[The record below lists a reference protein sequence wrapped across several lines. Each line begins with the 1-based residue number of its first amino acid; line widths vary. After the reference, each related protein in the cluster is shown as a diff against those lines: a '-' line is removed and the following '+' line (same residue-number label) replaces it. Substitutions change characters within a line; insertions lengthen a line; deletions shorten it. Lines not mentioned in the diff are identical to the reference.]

1 MDIKDRR
8 HRSLT
13 RGRCGKVCRYTS
25 SSLDSENCRVP
36 TQKSYSSSETLKAYD
51 HENRM
56 HYGNRV
62 SDLVHRESDEFPRQ
76 GTNFTLAELGI
87 CDPSPQQGGYCSDIG
102 ILHQTYALNAGSDIE
117 SDTEGG
123 MSPEHAI
130 RLWGRSIKSRRSSGL
145 SSRENSALTLTDSD
159 NENKSDEEN
168 GKESPNSK
176 CCYSES
182 GGVTKLG
189 NHTNNRYPKTPCH
202 LDLYSEVPYFMNNI
216 LQYRQDPVGYIHG
229 RPIPSTSSSSLLPS
243 AQLPSSHNP
252 PPVGC
257 QMPLLDSN
265 TSHQIMDTNPD
276 EEFSPNSYLL
286 RACSGSQQPSSSEL
300 AEGQREGDGE
310 TYILYLQTEASTLL
324 REGDKKQRFLGGPT
338 NHHSQST
345 LRPPLPPPHNHTL
358 SHHHSSANSLN
369 KNSLTNRRN
378 QIHAPAP
385 PPNDMATTPESVQLQ
400 DSWVLNSNV
409 PLETR
414 HFLFKT
420 SSGTTPLFSSSSPGY
435 PLTSGTVYT
444 PPPRLLPRNTFSRNA
459 FKLKK
464 PSKYCSW
471 KCAALSAIAA
481 AVLLAIL
488 LAYFIAMH
496 LLGLNWQLQ
505 PADGHTF
512 NNGIKTSS
520 DDVATMP
527 SGGKGPWSNTRNS
540 SIDNGEVEIGRRI
553 TQEVPAGVFWRSHIH
568 VTQPQFLKFN
578 ISLGKDALFGV
589 YIRRGL
595 PPSHA
600 QYDFMERLDGKEK
613 WSVIEAPRE
622 RRSIQTLV
630 QNEAVFV
637 QYLDV
642 GIWHLAFYND
652 GKDKEIV
659 SFNTVVLDSV
669 QDCPRNCDGNG
680 ECVSGVCHCFP
691 GFHGADCAKA
701 ACPVL
706 CSGNGQ
712 YSKGTCI
719 CYSGWKGAEC
729 DVPSSQCIDPTC
741 NTHGS
746 CIEGN
751 CVCSA
756 GFKGDNCEEV
766 DCIDPT
772 CTNHGVC
779 VNKECLCS
787 PGWGGQNC
795 ELPRTQCPDQC
806 SGHGTYL
813 TDTGLCSCDPNWMGP
828 DCSVEVCS
836 VDCGTHGVC
845 VGGACRCEEGWTGVA
860 CDQRVCHPRCTEHGS
875 CKDGK
880 CECREG
886 WNGEH
891 CTMDGCPDLCNGNGR
906 CTLGQNSWQCICQ
919 TGWRGSGCNV
929 AMETSCADNK
939 DNEGDGLVDCLD
951 PDCCLQTT
959 CQSSLLCRG
968 SRDPLDIIQ
977 QSQSGSPAVK
987 SFYDR
992 IKLLVGKDSTH
1003 IIPGENPFNSSLVSL
1018 IRGQVMTGDGTPL
1031 VGVNVSFVKYPKYGY
1046 TITRQDGTF
1055 DLIAN
1060 GGASLTLHFER
1071 APFISQEKTV
1081 WLPWNSFYA
1090 MDTLSMKTE
1099 ENTIPSCDLSGFV
1112 RPDPV
1117 IISSPLSTFFSSS
1130 PRRNPIVPE
1139 TQVLHEEIEMPGSNL
1154 RLCFLSSR
1162 TPGYRSLLKITMTQS
1177 TIPLN
1182 LIKVH
1187 LMVAVEG
1194 HLFQKTFQASPN
1206 LAYTFVWDKND
1217 AYGQRVYGL
1226 SDAVVSVGFEYETCL
1241 GLILWEKR
1249 TAVLQGFEL
1258 DPSNLGGWSLDKHHI
1273 VNVKS
1278 GILHKGSGENQFLS
1292 QQPAVIMS
1300 IMGNGRRRSISCPS
1314 CNGLAEGNKLLAP
1327 LALAVGIDG
1336 SLFVGDF
1343 NYIRR
1348 IFPSRNVTSILE
1360 FRNKEFKHS
1369 NNIAHKYY
1377 LAVDP
1382 VSGSIYLSDTNSRRI
1397 YKIKSLTG
1405 AKDIATNSEVI
1416 AGNGEQCM
1424 PFDEARCGN
1433 GGKAVDA
1440 ILTNPR
1446 GIAVDKNGFIYFV
1459 DATMIRKVDPN
1470 GIISTLLGSNDLA
1483 AGRPLSCDSSMDITQ
1498 VRMEWPTDLAVNPMD
1513 NSLYVLENNVILR
1526 ITENHQVSIIA
1537 GRPMHCQVP
1546 GIDYSLSKL
1555 AIHSALESASAI
1567 AVSHTGILYI
1577 AETNEKKI
1585 NRIRQVTTNG
1595 EISLLAGAA
1604 SDCNCKD
1611 DVNCNC
1617 YAGDDGYATD
1627 AFLNS
1632 PSSLAVAP
1640 DGTVYIA
1647 DLGNIRIRAVLQ
1659 NKPVLTSFNQYEVA
1673 SPGEQELYIFNI
1685 NGIHQYTQSLVTG
1698 EYLYNFTYSADN
1710 DVIEVIDNSGNSLK
1724 IRRDSNG
1731 TPRHFL
1737 MPDNQIIT
1745 LTLTT
1750 GGALKLV
1757 STQSLELSLM
1767 TYDGNTGLLA
1777 TKSDETGWTMFYDY
1791 DNEGRL
1797 TNVTRPTGVV
1807 TSLHREMEKSIT
1819 IDIENSN
1826 RDDDVTVI
1834 TNLSSVEASYTV
1846 VQDQVRN
1853 SYQLCSNGTLRVMY
1867 ANGMGIS
1874 FHSEPHILAGTVTPT
1889 IGRRN
1894 ISLPMENGLNSIE
1907 WRLRKEQTKGKVT
1920 VFGRKLRVHG
1930 RNLLSI
1936 DFDRNSHTEK
1946 IYDDHRKFTLR
1957 IVYDQLGRPLLWLP
1971 SSGLAPVNV
1980 SYFFNGR
1987 LSGLQRGAM
1996 SERTEMD
2003 KQGRII
2009 SRAFAD
2015 GKTWSY
2021 TYLEKS
2027 MVLLLQSQR
2036 QYIFEY
2042 DSSDRLY
2049 SVTMP
2054 SVARHSMSTHTS
2066 IGYIRNIYNP
2076 PESNASIIFDY
2087 SEDGRILKT
2096 SYLGTGR
2103 QVFYKYGKLSKLS
2116 EIIYDSTAVTFG
2128 YDETT
2133 GVLKM
2138 VNLQSGGF
2146 SCTIRYRKIGPL
2158 VDKQI
2163 YRFSEEGMVNA
2174 RFDYTYHD
2182 NSFRVASIKP
2192 IISETPLP
2200 VELYRYDDISGKI
2213 EHFGKFGVIYYDVN
2227 QIITTAVMTLTKHFD
2242 THGRIKEVQ
2251 YEIFRS
2257 LMYWMTVQYDSMG
2270 RVIKRE
2276 LKLGPYANTTK
2287 YTYEYDGDG
2296 QLLTVAVNDRQTW
2309 RYNYDLNGN
2318 LYLLTP
2324 GNGVRLL
2331 PLRYDLRDRITRLG
2345 DVQYKIDDDGFLS
2358 QRGADIFDYNSKG
2371 LLTRAYN
2378 KVLGWN
2384 VQYRYDGL
2392 GRRASCKTNLGLH
2405 LQFFYADL
2413 HNPTRV
2419 THVYNHSNSEI
2430 LSLYYDLQGHLFAM
2444 ESSSGEEYYI
2454 ASDNTGTPLAA
2465 FSINGV
2471 MIKQLQYTPFGE
2483 IYFDSNPNFQLVI
2496 GFHGGLYDPLTKLVH
2511 FAQRDYDVLAGRWI
2525 SPDYTMWKKI
2535 GRDPAPFNL
2544 YMFKNNNPLSTEMDL
2559 KNYVTDVQ
2567 SWLVMFGFQLS
2578 NIIPGFPR
2586 SKLHFVPPPYELTE
2600 SQECENGQLIT
2611 GVQQT
2616 SERHNQAFMALE
2628 GQTIVKRLHANIR
2641 EKLGHWFATTV
2652 PIIGKG
2658 IMFAIKEGKVTTG
2671 MSSIAS
2677 EDSRKIALV
2686 LNGAH
2691 YLEKMYYNIEGKDTH
2706 YFVKIG
2712 SSDSDLVTLGLTT
2725 GRKTLDSGVNV
2736 TVSQP
2741 TLLIN
2746 GRTRRFTNIEF
2757 QHSFLILNIRYGLTV
2772 DTLDEERA
2780 RVLDQARQRALS
2792 AAWAKEQQKARD
2804 GKEGSRLWTEGEKQQ
2819 LLSTGRV
2826 QGYEGYYVLPV
2837 EQYPELADSSSN
2849 IQFLRQNEM
2858 GKR

>member
-1 MDIKDRR
+1 
-8 HRSLT
+8 
-13 RGRCGKVCRYTS
+13 
-25 SSLDSENCRVP
+25 
-36 TQKSYSSSETLKAYD
+36 
-51 HENRM
+51 
-56 HYGNRV
+56 
-62 SDLVHRESDEFPRQ
+62 
-76 GTNFTLAELGI
+76 
-87 CDPSPQQGGYCSDIG
+87 
-102 ILHQTYALNAGSDIE
+102 
-117 SDTEGG
+117 
-123 MSPEHAI
+123 
-130 RLWGRSIKSRRSSGL
+130 
-145 SSRENSALTLTDSD
+145 
-159 NENKSDEEN
+159 
-168 GKESPNSK
+168 
-176 CCYSES
+176 
-182 GGVTKLG
+182 
-189 NHTNNRYPKTPCH
+189 
-202 LDLYSEVPYFMNNI
+202 
-216 LQYRQDPVGYIHG
+216 
-229 RPIPSTSSSSLLPS
+229 
-243 AQLPSSHNP
+243 
-252 PPVGC
+252 
-257 QMPLLDSN
+257 MPLLDSN

-286 RACSGSQQPSSSEL
+286 RACSGPQQASSS
-300 AEGQREGDGE
+300 
-310 TYILYLQTEASTLL
+310 
-324 REGDKKQRFLGGPT
+324 GPP

-369 KNSLTNRRN
+369 RNSLTNRRS

-385 PPNDMATTPESVQLQ
+385 APNDLATTPESVQLQ

-420 SSGTTPLFSSSSPGY
+420 SSGSTPLFSSSSPGY

-444 PPPRLLPRNTFSRNA
+444 PPPRLLPRNTFSRKA

-481 AVLLAIL
+481 ALLLAIL

-512 NNGIKTSS
+512 NNGIRTGLPGN

-527 SGGKGPWSNTRNS
+527 SGGKVPWSLKNS
-540 SIDNGEVEIGRRI
+540 SIDSGEAEVGRRV
-553 TQEVPAGVFWRSHIH
+553 TQEVPPGVFWRSQIHIS
-568 VTQPQFLKFN
+568 QPQFLKFN

-613 WSVIEAPRE
+613 WSVVESPRE

-642 GIWHLAFYND
+642 GLWHLAFYND
-652 GKDKEIV
+652 GKDKEMV

-669 QDCPRNCDGNG
+669 QDCPRNCHGNG

-691 GFHGADCAKA
+691 GFLGADCAKA

-712 YSKGTCI
+712 YSKGTCQ

-729 DVPSSQCIDPTC
+729 DVPMNQCIDPSC
-741 NTHGS
+741 GGHGS
-746 CIEGN
+746 CIDGN

-756 GFKGDNCEEV
+756 GYKGEHCEEV
-766 DCIDPT
+766 DCLDPT
-772 CTNHGVC
+772 CSSHGVC
-779 VNKECLCS
+779 VNGECLCS
-787 PGWGGQNC
+787 PGWGGLNC
-795 ELPRTQCPDQC
+795 ELARVQCPDQC

-813 TDTGLCSCDPNWMGP
+813 PDTGLCSCDPNWMGP
-828 DCSVEVCS
+828 DCSV
-836 VDCGTHGVC
+836 
-845 VGGACRCEEGWTGVA
+845 
-860 CDQRVCHPRCTEHGS
+860 
-875 CKDGK
+875 
-880 CECREG
+880 
-886 WNGEH
+886 
-891 CTMDGCPDLCNGNGR
+891 DGCPDLCNGNGR
-906 CTLGQNSWQCICQ
+906 CTLGQNSWQCVCQ
-919 TGWRGSGCNV
+919 TGWRGPGCNV

-951 PDCCLQTT
+951 PDCCLQSA
-959 CQSSLLCRG
+959 CQNSLLCRG

-977 QSQSGSPAVK
+977 QGQTDWPAVK

-992 IKLLVGKDSTH
+992 IKLLAGKDSTH

-1018 IRGQVMTGDGTPL
+1018 IRGQVVTTDGTPL

-1071 APFISQEKTV
+1071 APFMSQERTV

-1090 MDTLSMKTE
+1090 MDTLVMKTE
-1099 ENTIPSCDLSGFV
+1099 ENSIPSCDLSGFV
-1112 RPDPV
+1112 RPDPI
-1117 IISSPLSTFFSSS
+1117 IISSPLSTFFSAA
-1130 PRRNPIVPE
+1130 PGQNPIVPE
-1139 TQVLHEEIEMPGSNL
+1139 TQVLHEEIELPGSTVKL
-1154 RLCFLSSR
+1154 RYLSSR
-1162 TPGYRSLLKITMTQS
+1162 TAGYKSLLKITMTQS
-1177 TIPLN
+1177 TVPLN
-1182 LIKVH
+1182 LIRVH

-1194 HLFQKTFQASPN
+1194 HLFQKSFQASPN
-1206 LAYTFVWDKND
+1206 LAYTFIWDKTD

-1226 SDAVVSVGFEYETCL
+1226 SDAVVSVGFEYETCPS
-1241 GLILWEKR
+1241 LILWEKR
-1249 TAVLQGFEL
+1249 TALLQGFEL

-1273 VNVKS
+1273 LNVKS
-1278 GILHKGSGENQFLS
+1278 GILHKGTGENQFLT
-1292 QQPAVIMS
+1292 QQPAIITS

-1327 LALAVGIDG
+1327 VALAVGIDG
-1336 SLFVGDF
+1336 SLYVGDF

-1360 FRNKEFKHS
+1360 LRNKEFKHS
-1369 NNIAHKYY
+1369 NNPAHKYY

-1382 VSGSIYLSDTNSRRI
+1382 VSGSLYVSDTNSRRI
-1397 YKIKSLTG
+1397 YRVKSLSG
-1405 AKDIATNSEVI
+1405 AKDLAGNSEVV
-1416 AGNGEQCM
+1416 AGTGEQCL
-1424 PFDEARCGN
+1424 PFDEARCGD
-1433 GGKAVDA
+1433 GGKAIDA
-1440 ILTNPR
+1440 TLMSPR
-1446 GIAVDKNGFIYFV
+1446 GIAVDKNGLMYFV
-1459 DATMIRKVDPN
+1459 DATMIRKVDQN
-1470 GIISTLLGSNDLA
+1470 GIISTLLGSNDLTA
-1483 AGRPLSCDSSMDITQ
+1483 VRPLSCDSSMDVAQ
-1498 VRMEWPTDLAVNPMD
+1498 VRLEWPTDLAVNPMD

-1567 AVSHTGILYI
+1567 AISHTGVLYI
-1577 AETNEKKI
+1577 TETDEKKI
-1585 NRIRQVTTNG
+1585 NRLRQVTTNG
-1595 EISLLAGAA
+1595 EICLLAGAA
-1604 SDCNCKD
+1604 SDCDCKN

-1617 YAGDDGYATD
+1617 YSGDDAYATD
-1627 AFLNS
+1627 AILNS

-1640 DGTVYIA
+1640 DGTIYIA
-1647 DLGNIRIRAVLQ
+1647 DLGNIRIRAVSK
-1659 NKPVLTSFNQYEVA
+1659 NKPVLNAFNQYEAA
-1673 SPGEQELYIFNI
+1673 SPGEQELYVFNAD
-1685 NGIHQYTQSLVTG
+1685 GIHQYTVSLVTG

-1710 DVIEVIDNSGNSLK
+1710 DVTELIDNNGNSLK
-1724 IRRDSNG
+1724 IRRDSSG
-1731 TPRHFL
+1731 MPRHLL

-1745 LTLTT
+1745 LTVGTN
-1750 GGALKLV
+1750 GGLKVV
-1757 STQSLELSLM
+1757 STQNLELGLM

-1777 TKSDETGWTMFYDY
+1777 TKSDETGWTTFYDY
-1791 DNEGRL
+1791 DHEGRL

-1853 SYQLCSNGTLRVMY
+1853 SYQLCNNGTLRVMY
-1867 ANGMGIS
+1867 ANGMGVS
-1874 FHSEPHILAGTVTPT
+1874 FHSEPHVLAGTITPT
-1889 IGRRN
+1889 IGRCN

-1907 WRLRKEQTKGKVT
+1907 WRLRKEQIKGKVT
-1920 VFGRKLRVHG
+1920 IFGRKLRVHG

-1936 DFDRNSHTEK
+1936 DYDRNIRTEK

-1957 IVYDQLGRPLLWLP
+1957 IIYDQVGRPFLWLP
-1971 SSGLAPVNV
+1971 SSGLAAVNV

-1987 LSGLQRGAM
+1987 LAGLQRGAM
-1996 SERTEMD
+1996 SERTDID
-2003 KQGRII
+2003 KQGRIV
-2009 SRAFAD
+2009 SRMFAD
-2015 GKTWSY
+2015 GKVWSY
-2021 TYLEKS
+2021 SYLDKS

-2042 DSSDRLY
+2042 DSSDRLLA
-2049 SVTMP
+2049 VTMP

-2076 PESNASIIFDY
+2076 PESNASVIFDY
-2087 SEDGRILKT
+2087 SDDGRILKT
-2096 SYLGTGR
+2096 SFLGTGR

-2116 EIIYDSTAVTFG
+2116 EIVYDSTAVTFG

-2182 NSFRVASIKP
+2182 NSFRIASIKP
-2192 IISETPLP
+2192 VISETPLP
-2200 VELYRYDDISGKI
+2200 VDLYRYDEISGKV
-2213 EHFGKFGVIYYDVN
+2213 EHFGKFGVIYYDIN
-2227 QIITTAVMTLTKHFD
+2227 QIITTAVMTLSKHFD

-2251 YEIFRS
+2251 YEMFRS

-2287 YTYEYDGDG
+2287 YTYDYDGDG
-2296 QLLTVAVNDRQTW
+2296 QLQSVAVNDRPTW
-2309 RYNYDLNGN
+2309 RYSYDLNGN
-2318 LYLLTP
+2318 LHLLNP
-2324 GNGVRLL
+2324 GNSVRLM

-2345 DVQYKIDDDGFLS
+2345 DVQYKIDDDGYLC
-2358 QRGADIFDYNSKG
+2358 QRGSDIFEYNSKG

-2378 KVLGWN
+2378 KASGWS
-2384 VQYRYDGL
+2384 VQYRYDGV
-2392 GRRASCKTNLGLH
+2392 GRRASYKTNLGHH
-2405 LQFFYADL
+2405 LQYFYSDL
-2413 HNPTRV
+2413 HNPTRI

-2430 LSLYYDLQGHLFAM
+2430 TSLYYDLQGHLFAM
-2444 ESSSGEEYYI
+2444 ESSSGEEYYV
-2454 ASDNTGTPLAA
+2454 ASDNTGTPLAV
-2465 FSINGV
+2465 FSINGL
-2471 MIKQLQYTPFGE
+2471 MIKQLQYTAYGE
-2483 IYFDSNPNFQLVI
+2483 IYYDSNPDFQMVI

-2511 FAQRDYDVLAGRWI
+2511 FTQRDYDVLAGRWT
-2525 SPDYTMWKKI
+2525 SPDYTMWKNVGKE
-2535 GRDPAPFNL
+2535 PAPFNL
-2544 YMFKNNNPLSTEMDL
+2544 YMFKSNNPLSSELDL
-2559 KNYVTDVQ
+2559 KNYVTDVK

-2586 SKLHFVPPPYELTE
+2586 AKMYFVPPPYELSE
-2600 SQECENGQLIT
+2600 SQTSENGQLIT

-2616 SERHNQAFMALE
+2616 TERHNQAFMALE
-2628 GQTIVKRLHANIR
+2628 GQVITKKLHASIR
-2641 EKLGHWFATTV
+2641 EKAGHWFATTT

-2658 IMFAIKEGKVTTG
+2658 IMFAIKEGRVTTG
-2671 MSSIAS
+2671 VSSIAS
-2677 EDSRKIALV
+2677 EDSRKVASV
-2686 LNGAH
+2686 LNNAYYLDKMH
-2691 YLEKMYYNIEGKDTH
+2691 YSIEGKDTH

-2712 SSDSDLVTLGLTT
+2712 SADGDLVTLGTT
-2725 GRKTLDSGVNV
+2725 IGRKVLESGVNV

-2741 TLLIN
+2741 TLLVN

-2757 QHSFLILNIRYGLTV
+2757 QYSTLLLSIRYGLTP
-2772 DTLDEERA
+2772 DTLDEEKA
-2780 RVLDQARQRALS
+2780 RVLDQARQRALGT
-2792 AAWAKEQQKARD
+2792 AWAKEQQKARD
-2804 GKEGSRLWTEGEKQQ
+2804 GREGSRLWTEGEKQQ

>member
-1 MDIKDRR
+1 MDVKDRR

-13 RGRCGKVCRYTS
+13 RGRCGKECRYTS
-25 SSLDSENCRVP
+25 SSLDSEDCRVP

-51 HENRM
+51 HDSRM

-62 SDLVHRESDEFPRQ
+62 TDLVHRESDEFPRQ

-87 CDPSPQQGGYCSDIG
+87 CEPSPHRSGYCSDMG
-102 ILHQTYALNAGSDIE
+102 ILHQGYSLSTGSDAD

-130 RLWGRSIKSRRSSGL
+130 RLWGRGIKSRRSSGL

-159 NENKSDEEN
+159 NENKSDDEN
-168 GKESPNSK
+168 
-176 CCYSES
+176 
-182 GGVTKLG
+182 
-189 NHTNNRYPKTPCH
+189 
-202 LDLYSEVPYFMNNI
+202 
-216 LQYRQDPVGYIHG
+216 G
-229 RPIPSTSSSSLLPS
+229 RPIPPTSSPSLLPS

-252 PPVGC
+252 PPVSC

-286 RACSGSQQPSSSEL
+286 RACSGPQQASSS
-300 AEGQREGDGE
+300 
-310 TYILYLQTEASTLL
+310 
-324 REGDKKQRFLGGPT
+324 GPP

-369 KNSLTNRRN
+369 RNSLTNRRS

-385 PPNDMATTPESVQLQ
+385 APNDLATTPESVQLQ

-420 SSGTTPLFSSSSPGY
+420 SSGSTPLFSSSSPGY

-444 PPPRLLPRNTFSRNA
+444 PPPRLLPRNTFSRKA

-481 AVLLAIL
+481 ALLLAIL

-512 NNGIKTSS
+512 NNGIRTGLPGN

-527 SGGKGPWSNTRNS
+527 SGGKVPWSLKNS
-540 SIDNGEVEIGRRI
+540 SIDSGEAEVGRRV
-553 TQEVPAGVFWRSHIH
+553 TQEVPPGVFWRSQIHIS
-568 VTQPQFLKFN
+568 QPQFLKFN

-613 WSVIEAPRE
+613 WSVVESPRE

-642 GIWHLAFYND
+642 GLWHLAFYND
-652 GKDKEIV
+652 GKDKEMV

-669 QDCPRNCDGNG
+669 QDCPRNCHGNG

-691 GFHGADCAKA
+691 GFLGADCAKA

-712 YSKGTCI
+712 YSKGTCQ

-729 DVPSSQCIDPTC
+729 DVPMNQCIDPSC
-741 NTHGS
+741 GGHGS
-746 CIEGN
+746 CIDGN

-756 GFKGDNCEEV
+756 GYKGEHCEEV
-766 DCIDPT
+766 DCLDPT
-772 CTNHGVC
+772 CSSHGVC
-779 VNKECLCS
+779 VNGECLCS
-787 PGWGGQNC
+787 PGWGGLNC
-795 ELPRTQCPDQC
+795 ELARVQCPDQC

-813 TDTGLCSCDPNWMGP
+813 PDTGLCSCDPNWMGP
-828 DCSVEVCS
+828 DCSV
-836 VDCGTHGVC
+836 
-845 VGGACRCEEGWTGVA
+845 
-860 CDQRVCHPRCTEHGS
+860 
-875 CKDGK
+875 
-880 CECREG
+880 
-886 WNGEH
+886 
-891 CTMDGCPDLCNGNGR
+891 DGCPDLCNGNGR
-906 CTLGQNSWQCICQ
+906 CTLGQNSWQCVCQ
-919 TGWRGSGCNV
+919 TGWRGPGCNV

-951 PDCCLQTT
+951 PDCCLQSA
-959 CQSSLLCRG
+959 CQNSLLCRG

-977 QSQSGSPAVK
+977 QGQTDWPTVK

-992 IKLLVGKDSTH
+992 IKLLAGKDSTH

-1018 IRGQVMTGDGTPL
+1018 IRGQVVTTDGTPL

-1071 APFISQEKTV
+1071 APFMSQERTV

-1090 MDTLSMKTE
+1090 MDTLVMKTE
-1099 ENTIPSCDLSGFV
+1099 ENSIPSCDLSGFV
-1112 RPDPV
+1112 RPDPI
-1117 IISSPLSTFFSSS
+1117 IISSPLSTFFSAA
-1130 PRRNPIVPE
+1130 PGQNPIVPE
-1139 TQVLHEEIEMPGSNL
+1139 TQVLHEEIELPGSNVKL
-1154 RLCFLSSR
+1154 RYLSSR
-1162 TPGYRSLLKITMTQS
+1162 TAGYKSLLKITMTQS
-1177 TIPLN
+1177 TVPLN
-1182 LIKVH
+1182 LIRVH

-1194 HLFQKTFQASPN
+1194 HLFQKSFQASPN
-1206 LAYTFVWDKND
+1206 LAYTFIWDKTD

-1226 SDAVVSVGFEYETCL
+1226 SDAVVSVGFEYETCPS
-1241 GLILWEKR
+1241 LILWEKR
-1249 TAVLQGFEL
+1249 TALLQGFEL

-1273 VNVKS
+1273 LNVKS
-1278 GILHKGSGENQFLS
+1278 GILHKGTGENQFLT
-1292 QQPAVIMS
+1292 QQPAIITS

-1327 LALAVGIDG
+1327 VALAVGIDG
-1336 SLFVGDF
+1336 SLYVGDF

-1360 FRNKEFKHS
+1360 LRN
-1369 NNIAHKYY
+1369 NPAHKYY

-1382 VSGSIYLSDTNSRRI
+1382 VSGSLYVSDTNSRRI
-1397 YKIKSLTG
+1397 YRVKSLSGT
-1405 AKDIATNSEVI
+1405 KDLAGNSEVV
-1416 AGNGEQCM
+1416 AGTGEQCL
-1424 PFDEARCGN
+1424 PFDEARCGD
-1433 GGKAVDA
+1433 GGKAIDA
-1440 ILTNPR
+1440 TLMSPR
-1446 GIAVDKNGFIYFV
+1446 GIAVDKNGLMYFV
-1459 DATMIRKVDPN
+1459 DATMIRKVDQN
-1470 GIISTLLGSNDLA
+1470 GIISTLLGSNDLTA
-1483 AGRPLSCDSSMDITQ
+1483 VRPLSCDSSMDVAQ
-1498 VRMEWPTDLAVNPMD
+1498 VRLEWPTDLAVNPMD

-1567 AVSHTGILYI
+1567 AISHTGVLYI
-1577 AETNEKKI
+1577 TETDEKKI
-1585 NRIRQVTTNG
+1585 NRLRQVTTNG
-1595 EISLLAGAA
+1595 EICLLAGAA
-1604 SDCNCKD
+1604 SDCDCKN

-1617 YAGDDGYATD
+1617 YSGDDAYATD
-1627 AFLNS
+1627 AILNS

-1640 DGTVYIA
+1640 DGTIYIA
-1647 DLGNIRIRAVLQ
+1647 DLGNIRIRAVSK
-1659 NKPVLTSFNQYEVA
+1659 NKPVLNAFNQYEAA
-1673 SPGEQELYIFNI
+1673 SPGEQELYVFNAD
-1685 NGIHQYTQSLVTG
+1685 GIHQYTVSLVTG

-1710 DVIEVIDNSGNSLK
+1710 DVTELIDNNGNSLK
-1724 IRRDSNG
+1724 IRRDSSG
-1731 TPRHFL
+1731 MPRHLL

-1745 LTLTT
+1745 LTVGTN
-1750 GGALKLV
+1750 GGLKVV
-1757 STQSLELSLM
+1757 STQNLELGLM

-1777 TKSDETGWTMFYDY
+1777 TKSDETGWTTFYDY
-1791 DNEGRL
+1791 DHEGRL

-1853 SYQLCSNGTLRVMY
+1853 SYQLCNNGTLRVMY
-1867 ANGMGIS
+1867 ANGMGVS
-1874 FHSEPHILAGTVTPT
+1874 FHSEPHVLAGTITPT
-1889 IGRRN
+1889 IGRCN

-1907 WRLRKEQTKGKVT
+1907 WRLRKEQIKGKVT
-1920 VFGRKLRVHG
+1920 IFGRKLRVHG

-1936 DFDRNSHTEK
+1936 DYDRNIRTEK

-1957 IVYDQLGRPLLWLP
+1957 IIYDQVGRPFLWLP
-1971 SSGLAPVNV
+1971 SSGLAAVNV

-1987 LSGLQRGAM
+1987 LAGLQRGAM
-1996 SERTEMD
+1996 SERTDID
-2003 KQGRII
+2003 KQGRIV
-2009 SRAFAD
+2009 SRMFAD
-2015 GKTWSY
+2015 GKVWSY
-2021 TYLEKS
+2021 SYLDKS

-2042 DSSDRLY
+2042 DSSDRLLA
-2049 SVTMP
+2049 VTMP

-2076 PESNASIIFDY
+2076 PESNASVIFDY
-2087 SEDGRILKT
+2087 SDDGRILKT
-2096 SYLGTGR
+2096 SFLGTGR

-2116 EIIYDSTAVTFG
+2116 EIVYDSTAVTFG

-2182 NSFRVASIKP
+2182 NSFRIASIKP
-2192 IISETPLP
+2192 VISETPLP
-2200 VELYRYDDISGKI
+2200 VDLYRYDEISGKV
-2213 EHFGKFGVIYYDVN
+2213 EHFGKFGVIYYDIN
-2227 QIITTAVMTLTKHFD
+2227 QIITTAVMTLSKHFD

-2251 YEIFRS
+2251 YEMFRS

-2287 YTYEYDGDG
+2287 YTYDYDGDG
-2296 QLLTVAVNDRQTW
+2296 QLQSVAVNDRPTW
-2309 RYNYDLNGN
+2309 RYSYDLNGN
-2318 LYLLTP
+2318 LHLLNP
-2324 GNGVRLL
+2324 GNSVRLM

-2345 DVQYKIDDDGFLS
+2345 DVQYKIDDDGYLC
-2358 QRGADIFDYNSKG
+2358 QRGSDIFEYNSKG

-2378 KVLGWN
+2378 KASGWS
-2384 VQYRYDGL
+2384 VQYRYDGV
-2392 GRRASCKTNLGLH
+2392 GRRASYKTNLGHH
-2405 LQFFYADL
+2405 LQYFYSDL
-2413 HNPTRV
+2413 HNPTRI

-2430 LSLYYDLQGHLFAM
+2430 TSLYYDLQGHLFAM
-2444 ESSSGEEYYI
+2444 ESSSGEEYYV
-2454 ASDNTGTPLAA
+2454 ASDNTGTPLAV
-2465 FSINGV
+2465 FSINGL
-2471 MIKQLQYTPFGE
+2471 MIKQLQYTAYGE
-2483 IYFDSNPNFQLVI
+2483 IYYDSNPDFQMVI

-2511 FAQRDYDVLAGRWI
+2511 FTQRDYDVLAGRWT
-2525 SPDYTMWKKI
+2525 SPDYTMWKNVGKE
-2535 GRDPAPFNL
+2535 PAPFNL
-2544 YMFKNNNPLSTEMDL
+2544 YMFKSNNPLSSELDL
-2559 KNYVTDVQ
+2559 KNYVTDVK

-2586 SKLHFVPPPYELTE
+2586 AKMYFVPPPYELSE
-2600 SQECENGQLIT
+2600 SQASENGQLIT

-2616 SERHNQAFMALE
+2616 TERHNQAFMALE
-2628 GQTIVKRLHANIR
+2628 GQVITKKLHASIR
-2641 EKLGHWFATTV
+2641 EKAGHWFATTT

-2658 IMFAIKEGKVTTG
+2658 IMFAIKEGRVTTG
-2671 MSSIAS
+2671 VSSIAS
-2677 EDSRKIALV
+2677 EDSRKVASV
-2686 LNGAH
+2686 LNNAYYLDKMH
-2691 YLEKMYYNIEGKDTH
+2691 YSIEGKDTH

-2712 SSDSDLVTLGLTT
+2712 SADGDLVTLGTT
-2725 GRKTLDSGVNV
+2725 IGRKVLESGVNV

-2741 TLLIN
+2741 TLLVN

-2757 QHSFLILNIRYGLTV
+2757 QYSTLLLSIRYGLTP
-2772 DTLDEERA
+2772 DTLDEEKA
-2780 RVLDQARQRALS
+2780 RVLDQARQRALGT
-2792 AAWAKEQQKARD
+2792 AWAKEQQKARD
-2804 GKEGSRLWTEGEKQQ
+2804 GREGSRLWTEGEKQQ

>member
-1 MDIKDRR
+1 MLQPATK
-8 HRSLT
+8 
-13 RGRCGKVCRYTS
+13 GRK
-25 SSLDSENCRVP
+25 P
-36 TQKSYSSSETLKAYD
+36 T
-51 HENRM
+51 
-56 HYGNRV
+56 
-62 SDLVHRESDEFPRQ
+62 
-76 GTNFTLAELGI
+76 AE
-87 CDPSPQQGGYCSDIG
+87 
-102 ILHQTYALNAGSDIE
+102 A
-117 SDTEGG
+117 
-123 MSPEHAI
+123 
-130 RLWGRSIKSRRSSGL
+130 
-145 SSRENSALTLTDSD
+145 
-159 NENKSDEEN
+159 

-409 PLETR
+409 PLETRYSVPPRIR

>member
-1 MDIKDRR
+1 MLHTANK
-8 HRSLT
+8 
-13 RGRCGKVCRYTS
+13 GRKPS
-25 SSLDSENCRVP
+25 
-36 TQKSYSSSETLKAYD
+36 
-51 HENRM
+51 
-56 HYGNRV
+56 
-62 SDLVHRESDEFPRQ
+62 
-76 GTNFTLAELGI
+76 AE
-87 CDPSPQQGGYCSDIG
+87 
-102 ILHQTYALNAGSDIE
+102 A
-117 SDTEGG
+117 
-123 MSPEHAI
+123 
-130 RLWGRSIKSRRSSGL
+130 
-145 SSRENSALTLTDSD
+145 
-159 NENKSDEEN
+159 
-168 GKESPNSK
+168 
-176 CCYSES
+176 
-182 GGVTKLG
+182 
-189 NHTNNRYPKTPCH
+189 
-202 LDLYSEVPYFMNNI
+202 
-216 LQYRQDPVGYIHG
+216 G
-229 RPIPSTSSSSLLPS
+229 RPIPPTSSSSLLPS

-252 PPVGC
+252 PPVSC

-286 RACSGSQQPSSSEL
+286 RACSGPQQ
-300 AEGQREGDGE
+300 
-310 TYILYLQTEASTLL
+310 AS
-324 REGDKKQRFLGGPT
+324 GSGPP

-369 KNSLTNRRN
+369 RNSLTNRRS

-385 PPNDMATTPESVQLQ
+385 APNDLATTPESVQLQ

-420 SSGTTPLFSSSSPGY
+420 SSGSTPLFSSSSPGY

-444 PPPRLLPRNTFSRNA
+444 PPPRLLPRNTFSRKA

-481 AVLLAIL
+481 ALLLAIL

-512 NNGIKTSS
+512 NNGVRTGLPGN

-527 SGGKGPWSNTRNS
+527 SGGKVPWSLKNS
-540 SIDNGEVEIGRRI
+540 SIDSGEAEVGRRV
-553 TQEVPAGVFWRSHIH
+553 TQEVPPGVFWRSQIHIS
-568 VTQPQFLKFN
+568 QPQFLKFN

-613 WSVIEAPRE
+613 WSVVESPRE

-642 GIWHLAFYND
+642 GLWHLAFYND
-652 GKDKEIV
+652 GKDKEMV

-669 QDCPRNCDGNG
+669 QDCPRNCHGNG
-680 ECVSGVCHCFP
+680 ECVSGLCHCFP
-691 GFHGADCAKA
+691 GFLGADCAKA

-712 YSKGTCI
+712 YSKGTCQ

-729 DVPSSQCIDPTC
+729 DVPMNQCIDPSC
-741 NTHGS
+741 SGHGS
-746 CIEGN
+746 CIDGN
-751 CVCSA
+751 CVCAA
-756 GFKGDNCEEV
+756 GYKGEHCEEV
-766 DCIDPT
+766 DCLDPT
-772 CTNHGVC
+772 CSSHGVC
-779 VNKECLCS
+779 VNGECLCS
-787 PGWGGQNC
+787 PGWGGLNC
-795 ELPRTQCPDQC
+795 ELARVQCPDQC

-813 TDTGLCSCDPNWMGP
+813 PDSGLCSCDPNWMGP
-828 DCSVEVCS
+828 DCSV
-836 VDCGTHGVC
+836 
-845 VGGACRCEEGWTGVA
+845 
-860 CDQRVCHPRCTEHGS
+860 
-875 CKDGK
+875 
-880 CECREG
+880 
-886 WNGEH
+886 
-891 CTMDGCPDLCNGNGR
+891 DGCPDLCNGNGR
-906 CTLGQNSWQCICQ
+906 CTLGQNSWQCVCQ
-919 TGWRGSGCNV
+919 TGWRGPGCNV

-951 PDCCLQTT
+951 PDCCLQSA
-959 CQSSLLCRG
+959 CQNSLLCRG

-977 QSQSGSPAVK
+977 QGQTDWPAVK

-992 IKLLVGKDSTH
+992 IKLLAGKDSTH
-1003 IIPGENPFNSSLVSL
+1003 IIPGDNPFNSSLVSL
-1018 IRGQVMTGDGTPL
+1018 IRGQVVTTDGTPL

-1060 GGASLTLHFER
+1060 GGAALTLHFER
-1071 APFISQEKTV
+1071 APFMSQERTV

-1090 MDTLSMKTE
+1090 MDTLVMKTE
-1099 ENTIPSCDLSGFV
+1099 ENSIPSCDLSGFV
-1112 RPDPV
+1112 RPDPI
-1117 IISSPLSTFFSSS
+1117 IISSPLSTFFSAS
-1130 PRRNPIVPE
+1130 PAANPIVPE
-1139 TQVLHEEIEMPGSNL
+1139 TQVLHEEIELPGSNVKL
-1154 RLCFLSSR
+1154 RYLSSR
-1162 TPGYRSLLKITMTQS
+1162 TAGYKSLLKITMTQS
-1177 TIPLN
+1177 TVPLN
-1182 LIKVH
+1182 LIRVH
-1187 LMVAVEG
+1187 LMVAAEG
-1194 HLFQKTFQASPN
+1194 HLFQRSFQASPN
-1206 LAYTFVWDKND
+1206 LAYTFIWDKTD

-1226 SDAVVSVGFEYETCL
+1226 SDAVVSVGFEYETCPS
-1241 GLILWEKR
+1241 LILWEKR
-1249 TAVLQGFEL
+1249 TALLQGFEL

-1273 VNVKS
+1273 LNVKS
-1278 GILHKGSGENQFLS
+1278 GILHKGTGENQFLT
-1292 QQPAVIMS
+1292 QQPAIITS

-1327 LALAVGIDG
+1327 VALAVGIDG

-1360 FRNKEFKHS
+1360 LRNKEFKHS
-1369 NNIAHKYY
+1369 NSPGHKYY

-1382 VSGSIYLSDTNSRRI
+1382 VTGSLYVSDTNSRRI
-1397 YKIKSLTG
+1397 YRVKSLSG
-1405 AKDIATNSEVI
+1405 AKDLAGNSEVV
-1416 AGNGEQCM
+1416 AGTGEQCL
-1424 PFDEARCGN
+1424 PFDEARCGD
-1433 GGKAVDA
+1433 GGKAIDA
-1440 ILTNPR
+1440 TLMSPR
-1446 GIAVDKNGFIYFV
+1446 GIAVDKNGLMYFV
-1459 DATMIRKVDPN
+1459 DATMIRKVDQN
-1470 GIISTLLGSNDLA
+1470 GIISTLLGSNDLTA
-1483 AGRPLSCDSSMDITQ
+1483 VRPLSCDSSMDVAQ
-1498 VRMEWPTDLAVNPMD
+1498 VRLEWPTDLAVNPMD

-1567 AVSHTGILYI
+1567 AISHTGVLYI
-1577 AETNEKKI
+1577 TETDEKKI
-1585 NRIRQVTTNG
+1585 NRLRQVTTNG
-1595 EISLLAGAA
+1595 EICLLAGAA
-1604 SDCNCKD
+1604 SDCDCKN
-1611 DVNCNC
+1611 DVNCIC
-1617 YAGDDGYATD
+1617 YSGDDAYATD
-1627 AFLNS
+1627 AILNS

-1640 DGTVYIA
+1640 DGTIYIA
-1647 DLGNIRIRAVLQ
+1647 DLGNIRIRAVSK
-1659 NKPVLTSFNQYEVA
+1659 NKPVLNAFNQYEAA
-1673 SPGEQELYIFNI
+1673 SPGEQELYVFNAD
-1685 NGIHQYTQSLVTG
+1685 GIHQYTVSLVTG

-1710 DVIEVIDNSGNSLK
+1710 DVTELIDNSGNSLK
-1724 IRRDSNG
+1724 IRRDSSG
-1731 TPRHFL
+1731 MPRHLL

-1745 LTLTT
+1745 LTVGTN
-1750 GGALKLV
+1750 GGLKAV
-1757 STQSLELSLM
+1757 STQSLELGLM

-1777 TKSDETGWTMFYDY
+1777 TKSDETGWTTFYDY
-1791 DNEGRL
+1791 DHEGRL

-1853 SYQLCSNGTLRVMY
+1853 SYQLCNNGTLRVMY
-1867 ANGMGIS
+1867 ANGMAVS
-1874 FHSEPHILAGTVTPT
+1874 FHSEPHVLAGTITPT
-1889 IGRRN
+1889 IGRCN

-1907 WRLRKEQTKGKVT
+1907 WRLRKEQIKGKVT
-1920 VFGRKLRVHG
+1920 IFGRKLRVHG

-1936 DFDRNSHTEK
+1936 DYDRNIRTEK

-1957 IVYDQLGRPLLWLP
+1957 IIYDQVGRPFLWLP
-1971 SSGLAPVNV
+1971 SSGLAAVNV

-1987 LSGLQRGAM
+1987 LAGLQRGAM
-1996 SERTEMD
+1996 SERTDID
-2003 KQGRII
+2003 KQGRIV
-2009 SRAFAD
+2009 SRMFAD
-2015 GKTWSY
+2015 GKVWSY
-2021 TYLEKS
+2021 SYLDKS

-2042 DSSDRLY
+2042 DSSERLHA
-2049 SVTMP
+2049 VTMP

-2076 PESNASIIFDY
+2076 PESNASVIFDY
-2087 SEDGRILKT
+2087 SDDGRILKT
-2096 SYLGTGR
+2096 SFLGTGR

-2116 EIIYDSTAVTFG
+2116 EIVYDSTAVTFG

-2146 SCTIRYRKIGPL
+2146 SCTIRYRKVGPL

-2163 YRFSEEGMVNA
+2163 YRFSEEGMINA

-2182 NSFRVASIKP
+2182 NSFRIASIKP
-2192 IISETPLP
+2192 VISETPLP
-2200 VELYRYDDISGKI
+2200 VDLYRYDEISGKV
-2213 EHFGKFGVIYYDVN
+2213 EHFGKFGVIYYDIN
-2227 QIITTAVMTLTKHFD
+2227 QIITTAVMTLSKHFD

-2251 YEIFRS
+2251 YEMFRS

-2287 YTYEYDGDG
+2287 YTYDYDGDG
-2296 QLLTVAVNDRQTW
+2296 QLQSVAVNDRPTW
-2309 RYNYDLNGN
+2309 RYSYDLNGN
-2318 LYLLTP
+2318 LHLLNP
-2324 GNGVRLL
+2324 GNSARLM

-2345 DVQYKIDDDGFLS
+2345 DVQYKIDDDGYLC
-2358 QRGADIFDYNSKG
+2358 QRGSDIFEYNSKG

-2378 KVLGWN
+2378 KASGWS
-2384 VQYRYDGL
+2384 VQYRYDGV
-2392 GRRASCKTNLGLH
+2392 GRRASYKTNLGHH
-2405 LQFFYADL
+2405 LQYFYSDL
-2413 HNPTRV
+2413 HNPTRI

-2430 LSLYYDLQGHLFAM
+2430 TSLYYDLQGHLFAM
-2444 ESSSGEEYYI
+2444 ESSSGEEYYV
-2454 ASDNTGTPLAA
+2454 ASDNTGTPLAV
-2465 FSINGV
+2465 FSINGL
-2471 MIKQLQYTPFGE
+2471 MIKQLQYTAYGE
-2483 IYFDSNPNFQLVI
+2483 IYYDSNPDFQMVI

-2511 FAQRDYDVLAGRWI
+2511 FTQRDYDVLAGRWT
-2525 SPDYTMWKKI
+2525 SPDYTMWRNVGKE
-2535 GRDPAPFNL
+2535 PAPFNL
-2544 YMFKNNNPLSTEMDL
+2544 YMFKNNNPLSNELDL
-2559 KNYVTDVQ
+2559 KNYVTDVK

-2586 SKLHFVPPPYELTE
+2586 AKMYFVPPPYELSE
-2600 SQECENGQLIT
+2600 SQASENGQLIT

-2616 SERHNQAFMALE
+2616 TERHNQAFLALE
-2628 GQTIVKRLHANIR
+2628 GQVISKKLHASIR
-2641 EKLGHWFATTV
+2641 EKAGHWFATTT

-2658 IMFAIKEGKVTTG
+2658 IMFAIKEGRVTTG
-2671 MSSIAS
+2671 VSSIAS
-2677 EDSRKIALV
+2677 EDSRKVASV
-2686 LNGAH
+2686 LNNAYYLDKMH
-2691 YLEKMYYNIEGKDTH
+2691 YSIEGKDTH

-2712 SSDSDLVTLGLTT
+2712 AADGDLVTLGTT
-2725 GRKTLDSGVNV
+2725 IGRKVLESGVNV

-2741 TLLIN
+2741 TLLVN

-2757 QHSFLILNIRYGLTV
+2757 QYSTLLLSIRYGLTP
-2772 DTLDEERA
+2772 DTLDEEKA
-2780 RVLDQARQRALS
+2780 RVLDQARQRALGT
-2792 AAWAKEQQKARD
+2792 AWAKEQQKARD
-2804 GKEGSRLWTEGEKQQ
+2804 GREGSRLWTEGEKQQ

>member
-1 MDIKDRR
+1 MLQSTNKGRKPTSEAGKD
-8 HRSLT
+8 
-13 RGRCGKVCRYTS
+13 
-25 SSLDSENCRVP
+25 
-36 TQKSYSSSETLKAYD
+36 
-51 HENRM
+51 
-56 HYGNRV
+56 
-62 SDLVHRESDEFPRQ
+62 
-76 GTNFTLAELGI
+76 
-87 CDPSPQQGGYCSDIG
+87 
-102 ILHQTYALNAGSDIE
+102 
-117 SDTEGG
+117 
-123 MSPEHAI
+123 
-130 RLWGRSIKSRRSSGL
+130 
-145 SSRENSALTLTDSD
+145 
-159 NENKSDEEN
+159 
-168 GKESPNSK
+168 SPNSK

-202 LDLYSEVPYFMNNI
+202 LDLYSE
-216 LQYRQDPVGYIHG
+216 G

-252 PPVGC
+252 PPVSC

-286 RACSGSQQPSSSEL
+286 RACSGSQQPSS
-300 AEGQREGDGE
+300 
-310 TYILYLQTEASTLL
+310 
-324 REGDKKQRFLGGPT
+324 GPT

-378 QIHAPAP
+378 QIHAPVP
-385 PPNDMATTPESVQLQ
+385 PPNDLATTPESVQLQ

-512 NNGIKTSS
+512 NNGIRTGS

-527 SGGKGPWSNTRNS
+527 SGGKGPWATTRNS

-568 VTQPQFLKFN
+568 IIQPQFLKFN

-741 NTHGS
+741 GGHGS
-746 CIEGN
+746 CMEGN

-766 DCIDPT
+766 DCMDPT
-772 CTNHGVC
+772 CSNHGVC

-787 PGWGGQNC
+787 PGWGGQSC

-860 CDQRVCHPRCTEHGS
+860 CDQRVCHPRCTEHGT

-891 CTMDGCPDLCNGNGR
+891 CTIDGCPDLCNGNGR

-977 QSQSGSPAVK
+977 QSQLGSPAVK

-1018 IRGQVMTGDGTPL
+1018 IRGQVMTIDGTPL
-1031 VGVNVSFVKYPKYGY
+1031 VGVNVSFVKYPRYGY

-1071 APFISQEKTV
+1071 APFMSQERTV

-1090 MDTLSMKTE
+1090 MDTLAMKTE

-1154 RLCFLSSR
+1154 RLCYLSSR
-1162 TPGYRSLLKITMTQS
+1162 TQGYKSLLKITMTQS
-1177 TIPLN
+1177 TVPLN
-1182 LIKVH
+1182 LLKVH

-1217 AYGQRVYGL
+1217 AYGQKVYGL

-1249 TAVLQGFEL
+1249 TAILQGFEL

-1273 VNVKS
+1273 LNAKN

-1327 LALAVGIDG
+1327 VALAVGIDG

-1360 FRNKEFKHS
+1360 LRNKDFKHS
-1369 NNIAHKYY
+1369 NNIGHKYY

-1382 VSGSIYLSDTNSRRI
+1382 VSGSIFLSDTNSRRI

-1405 AKDIATNSEVI
+1405 AKDIATNLEVI

-1424 PFDEARCGN
+1424 PFDESRCGN

-1446 GIAVDKNGFIYFV
+1446 GIAVDKNGLIYFV
-1459 DATMIRKVDPN
+1459 DATMIRKVDQN

-1567 AVSHTGILYI
+1567 AISHSGILYI

-1627 AFLNS
+1627 ALLNS

-1673 SPGEQELYIFNI
+1673 SSGEQELYIFNI

-1750 GGALKLV
+1750 NGGLKSV
-1757 STQSLELSLM
+1757 STQSQELSLM

-1853 SYQLCSNGTLRVMY
+1853 SYQLCSNGTLRVLY

-1957 IVYDQLGRPLLWLP
+1957 IVYDQQGRPLLWLP

-1987 LSGLQRGAM
+1987 LSGFQRGAM
-1996 SERTEMD
+1996 SERSEMD

-2009 SRAFAD
+2009 SRSFAD

-2076 PESNASIIFDY
+2076 PESNASIIFDF
-2087 SEDGRILKT
+2087 SEDGRILKK
-2096 SYLGTGR
+2096 SFLGTGR

-2430 LSLYYDLQGHLFAM
+2430 SSLYYDLQGHLFAM

-2496 GFHGGLYDPLTKLVH
+2496 GFHGGVYDPLTKLVH

-2535 GRDPAPFNL
+2535 GRDPTPFNL

-2616 SERHNQAFMALE
+2616 TERHNQAFMALE
-2628 GQTIVKRLHANIR
+2628 GQTIVKRLHASIR
-2641 EKLGHWFATTV
+2641 EKLGYWFATTV

-2671 MSSIAS
+2671 MSSIAT

-2686 LNGAH
+2686 LNSAH
-2691 YLEKMYYNIEGKDTH
+2691 YLERMYYNIEGKDTH

-2725 GRKTLDSGVNV
+2725 GRKTLDSGLNI
-2736 TVSQP
+2736 TISQP

-2746 GRTRRFTNIEF
+2746 GRTRRFTNIEL
-2757 QHSFLILNIRYGLTV
+2757 QHSSLILNIRYGLTV

-2792 AAWAKEQQKARD
+2792 SAWAKEQQKARD

-2837 EQYPELADSSSN
+2837 EQYSELADSSSN

>member
-13 RGRCGKVCRYTS
+13 RGRCGKECRYTS

-87 CDPSPQQGGYCSDIG
+87 CEPSPHQGGYCSDIG
-102 ILHQTYALNAGSDIE
+102 ILHQTYALSAGSDID

-176 CCYSES
+176 CCYSET

-189 NHTNNRYPKTPCH
+189 NQTNSRYPKTPCH
-202 LDLYSEVPYFMNNI
+202 LDLYSE
-216 LQYRQDPVGYIHG
+216 G

-385 PPNDMATTPESVQLQ
+385 APNDMATTPESVQLQ

-512 NNGIKTSS
+512 NNGIRTSS

-527 SGGKGPWSNTRNS
+527 SGGKGPWTNTRNS

-741 NTHGS
+741 STHGS
-746 CIEGN
+746 CIDGN

-772 CTNHGVC
+772 CSNHGVC

-860 CDQRVCHPRCTEHGS
+860 CDQRVCHPRCTEHGT

-891 CTMDGCPDLCNGNGR
+891 CTIDGCPDLCNGNGR

-1090 MDTLSMKTE
+1090 MDTLAMKTE

-1139 TQVLHEEIEMPGSNL
+1139 TQVLHEEVEMPGSNL
-1154 RLCFLSSR
+1154 RLCYLSSR
-1162 TPGYRSLLKITMTQS
+1162 TPGYKSLLKITMTQS
-1177 TIPLN
+1177 TVPLN

-1217 AYGQRVYGL
+1217 AYGQKVYGL

-1273 VNVKS
+1273 LNVKS

-1292 QQPAVIMS
+1292 QQPAVITS

-1327 LALAVGIDG
+1327 VALAVGIDG

-1360 FRNKEFKHS
+1360 LRNKEFKHS
-1369 NNIAHKYY
+1369 NNIGHKYY

-1397 YKIKSLTG
+1397 FKIKSLTG
-1405 AKDIATNSEVI
+1405 AKDITTNLEVI

-1567 AVSHTGILYI
+1567 AISHTGILYI

-2066 IGYIRNIYNP
+2066 IGYVRNIYNP

-2345 DVQYKIDDDGFLS
+2345 DVQYKIDDDGFLC

-2430 LSLYYDLQGHLFAM
+2430 ISLYYDLQGHLFAM

-2535 GRDPAPFNL
+2535 GRDPSPFNL

-2616 SERHNQAFMALE
+2616 TERHNQAFMALE

-2757 QHSFLILNIRYGLTV
+2757 QHSSLILNIRYGLTV

>member
-1 MDIKDRR
+1 MDVKDRR

-13 RGRCGKVCRYTS
+13 RGRCGKECRYTS
-25 SSLDSENCRVP
+25 SSLDSEDCRVP

-51 HENRM
+51 HDSRM

-62 SDLVHRESDEFPRQ
+62 TDLVHRESDEFPRQ

-87 CDPSPQQGGYCSDIG
+87 CEPSPHRSGYCSDMG
-102 ILHQTYALNAGSDIE
+102 ILHQGYSLSTGSDAD

-130 RLWGRSIKSRRSSGL
+130 RLWGRGIKSRRSSGL

-159 NENKSDEEN
+159 NENKSDDEN
-168 GKESPNSK
+168 
-176 CCYSES
+176 
-182 GGVTKLG
+182 
-189 NHTNNRYPKTPCH
+189 
-202 LDLYSEVPYFMNNI
+202 
-216 LQYRQDPVGYIHG
+216 G
-229 RPIPSTSSSSLLPS
+229 RPIPPTSSPSLLPS

-252 PPVGC
+252 PPVSC

-286 RACSGSQQPSSSEL
+286 RACSGPQQASSS
-300 AEGQREGDGE
+300 
-310 TYILYLQTEASTLL
+310 
-324 REGDKKQRFLGGPT
+324 GPP

-369 KNSLTNRRN
+369 RNSLTNRRS

-385 PPNDMATTPESVQLQ
+385 APNDLATTPESVQLQ

-420 SSGTTPLFSSSSPGY
+420 SSGSTPLFSSSSPGY

-444 PPPRLLPRNTFSRNA
+444 PPPRLLPRNTFSRKA

-481 AVLLAIL
+481 ALLLAIL

-512 NNGIKTSS
+512 NNGIRTGLPGN

-527 SGGKGPWSNTRNS
+527 SGGKVPWSLKNS
-540 SIDNGEVEIGRRI
+540 SIDSGEAEVGRRV
-553 TQEVPAGVFWRSHIH
+553 TQEVPPGVFWRSQIHIS
-568 VTQPQFLKFN
+568 QPQFLKFN

-613 WSVIEAPRE
+613 WSVVESPRE

-642 GIWHLAFYND
+642 GLWHLAFYND
-652 GKDKEIV
+652 GKDKEMV

-669 QDCPRNCDGNG
+669 QDCPRNCHGNG

-691 GFHGADCAKA
+691 GFLGADCAKA

-712 YSKGTCI
+712 YSKGTCQ

-729 DVPSSQCIDPTC
+729 DVPMNQCIDPSC
-741 NTHGS
+741 GGHGS
-746 CIEGN
+746 CIDGN

-756 GFKGDNCEEV
+756 GYKGEHCEEV
-766 DCIDPT
+766 DCLDPT
-772 CTNHGVC
+772 CSSHGVC
-779 VNKECLCS
+779 VNGECLCS
-787 PGWGGQNC
+787 PGWGGLNC
-795 ELPRTQCPDQC
+795 ELARVQCPDQC

-813 TDTGLCSCDPNWMGP
+813 PDTGLCSCDPNWMGP

-845 VGGACRCEEGWTGVA
+845 IGGACRCEEGWTGAA
-860 CDQRVCHPRCTEHGS
+860 CDQRVCHPRCIEHGT

-891 CTMDGCPDLCNGNGR
+891 CTIDGCPDLCNGNGR
-906 CTLGQNSWQCICQ
+906 CTLGQNSWQCVCQ
-919 TGWRGSGCNV
+919 TGWRGPGCNV

-951 PDCCLQTT
+951 PDCCLQSA
-959 CQSSLLCRG
+959 CQNSLLCRG

-977 QSQSGSPAVK
+977 QGQTDWPAVK

-992 IKLLVGKDSTH
+992 IKLLAGKDSTH

-1018 IRGQVMTGDGTPL
+1018 IRGQVVTTDGTPL

-1071 APFISQEKTV
+1071 APFMSQERTV

-1090 MDTLSMKTE
+1090 MDTLVMKTE
-1099 ENTIPSCDLSGFV
+1099 ENSIPSCDLSGFV
-1112 RPDPV
+1112 RPDPI
-1117 IISSPLSTFFSSS
+1117 IISSPLSTFFSAA
-1130 PRRNPIVPE
+1130 PGQNPIVPE
-1139 TQVLHEEIEMPGSNL
+1139 TQVLHEEIELPGSNVKL
-1154 RLCFLSSR
+1154 RYLSSR
-1162 TPGYRSLLKITMTQS
+1162 TAGYKSLLKITMTQS
-1177 TIPLN
+1177 TVPLN
-1182 LIKVH
+1182 LIRVH

-1194 HLFQKTFQASPN
+1194 HLFQKSFQASPN
-1206 LAYTFVWDKND
+1206 LAYTFIWDKTD
-1217 AYGQRVYGL
+1217 AYGQRVHGL
-1226 SDAVVSVGFEYETCL
+1226 SDAVVSVGFEYETCPS
-1241 GLILWEKR
+1241 LILWEKR
-1249 TAVLQGFEL
+1249 TALLQGFEL

-1273 VNVKS
+1273 LNVKS
-1278 GILHKGSGENQFLS
+1278 GILHKGTGENQFLT
-1292 QQPAVIMS
+1292 QQPAIITS

-1327 LALAVGIDG
+1327 VALAVGIDG
-1336 SLFVGDF
+1336 SLYVGDF

-1360 FRNKEFKHS
+1360 LRNKEFKHS
-1369 NNIAHKYY
+1369 NNPAHKYY

-1382 VSGSIYLSDTNSRRI
+1382 VSGSLYVSDTNSRRI
-1397 YKIKSLTG
+1397 YRVKSLSG
-1405 AKDIATNSEVI
+1405 AKDLAGNSEVV
-1416 AGNGEQCM
+1416 AGTGEQCL
-1424 PFDEARCGN
+1424 PFDEARCGD
-1433 GGKAVDA
+1433 GGKAIDA
-1440 ILTNPR
+1440 TLMSPR
-1446 GIAVDKNGFIYFV
+1446 GIAVDKNGLMYFV
-1459 DATMIRKVDPN
+1459 DATMIRKVDQN
-1470 GIISTLLGSNDLA
+1470 GIISTLLGSNDLTA
-1483 AGRPLSCDSSMDITQ
+1483 VRPLSCDSSMDVAQ
-1498 VRMEWPTDLAVNPMD
+1498 VRLEWPTDLAVNPMD

-1567 AVSHTGILYI
+1567 AISHTGVLYI
-1577 AETNEKKI
+1577 TETDEKKI
-1585 NRIRQVTTNG
+1585 NRLRQVTTNG
-1595 EISLLAGAA
+1595 EICLLAGAA
-1604 SDCNCKD
+1604 SDCDCKN

-1617 YAGDDGYATD
+1617 YSGDDAYATD
-1627 AFLNS
+1627 AILNS

-1640 DGTVYIA
+1640 DGTIYIA
-1647 DLGNIRIRAVLQ
+1647 DLGNIRIRAVSK
-1659 NKPVLTSFNQYEVA
+1659 NKPILNAFNQYEAA
-1673 SPGEQELYIFNI
+1673 SPGEQELYVFNAD
-1685 NGIHQYTQSLVTG
+1685 GIHQYTVSLVTG
-1698 EYLYNFTYSADN
+1698 EYLYNFTYSTDN
-1710 DVIEVIDNSGNSLK
+1710 DVTELIDNNGNSLK
-1724 IRRDSNG
+1724 IRRDSSG
-1731 TPRHFL
+1731 MPRHLL

-1745 LTLTT
+1745 ITVGTN
-1750 GGALKLV
+1750 GGLKVV
-1757 STQSLELSLM
+1757 STQNLELGLM

-1777 TKSDETGWTMFYDY
+1777 TKSDETGWTTFYDY
-1791 DNEGRL
+1791 DHEGRL

-1853 SYQLCSNGTLRVMY
+1853 SYQLCNNGTLRVMY
-1867 ANGMGIS
+1867 ANGMGVS
-1874 FHSEPHILAGTVTPT
+1874 FHSEPHVLAGTITPT
-1889 IGRRN
+1889 IGRCN

-1907 WRLRKEQTKGKVT
+1907 WRLRKEQIKGKVT
-1920 VFGRKLRVHG
+1920 IFGRKLRVHG

-1936 DFDRNSHTEK
+1936 DYDRNIRTEK

-1957 IVYDQLGRPLLWLP
+1957 IIYDQVGRPFLWLP
-1971 SSGLAPVNV
+1971 SSGLAAVNV

-1987 LSGLQRGAM
+1987 LAGLQRGAM
-1996 SERTEMD
+1996 SERTDID
-2003 KQGRII
+2003 KQGRIV
-2009 SRAFAD
+2009 SRMFAD
-2015 GKTWSY
+2015 GKVWSY
-2021 TYLEKS
+2021 SYLDKS

-2042 DSSDRLY
+2042 DSSDRLLA
-2049 SVTMP
+2049 VTMP

-2076 PESNASIIFDY
+2076 PESNASVIFDY
-2087 SEDGRILKT
+2087 SDDGRILKT
-2096 SYLGTGR
+2096 SFLGTGR

-2116 EIIYDSTAVTFG
+2116 EIVYDSTAVTFG

-2182 NSFRVASIKP
+2182 NSFRIASIKP
-2192 IISETPLP
+2192 VISETPLP
-2200 VELYRYDDISGKI
+2200 VDLYRYDEISGKV
-2213 EHFGKFGVIYYDVN
+2213 EHFGKFGVIYYDIN
-2227 QIITTAVMTLTKHFD
+2227 QIITTAVMTLSKHFD

-2251 YEIFRS
+2251 YEMFRS

-2287 YTYEYDGDG
+2287 YTYDYDGDG
-2296 QLLTVAVNDRQTW
+2296 QLQSVAVNDRPTW
-2309 RYNYDLNGN
+2309 RYSYDLNGN
-2318 LYLLTP
+2318 LHLLNP
-2324 GNGVRLL
+2324 GNSVRLM

-2345 DVQYKIDDDGFLS
+2345 DVQYKIDDDGYLC
-2358 QRGADIFDYNSKG
+2358 QRGSDIFEYNSKG

-2378 KVLGWN
+2378 KASGWS
-2384 VQYRYDGL
+2384 VQYRYDGV
-2392 GRRASCKTNLGLH
+2392 GRRASYKTNLGHH
-2405 LQFFYADL
+2405 LQYFYSDL
-2413 HNPTRV
+2413 HNPTRI

-2430 LSLYYDLQGHLFAM
+2430 TSLYYDLQGHLFAM

-2454 ASDNTGTPLAA
+2454 ASDNTGTPLAV
-2465 FSINGV
+2465 FSINGL
-2471 MIKQLQYTPFGE
+2471 MIKQLQYTAYGE
-2483 IYFDSNPNFQLVI
+2483 IYYDSNPDFQMVI

-2511 FAQRDYDVLAGRWI
+2511 FTQRDYDVLAGRWT
-2525 SPDYTMWKKI
+2525 SPDYTMWKNVGKE
-2535 GRDPAPFNL
+2535 PAPFNL
-2544 YMFKNNNPLSTEMDL
+2544 YMFKSNNPLSSELDL
-2559 KNYVTDVQ
+2559 KNYVTDVK

-2586 SKLHFVPPPYELTE
+2586 AKMYFVPPPYELSE
-2600 SQECENGQLIT
+2600 SQASENGQLIT

-2616 SERHNQAFMALE
+2616 TERHNQAFMALE
-2628 GQTIVKRLHANIR
+2628 GQVITKKLHASIR
-2641 EKLGHWFATTV
+2641 EKAGHWFATTT

-2658 IMFAIKEGKVTTG
+2658 IMFAIKEGRVTTG
-2671 MSSIAS
+2671 VSSIAS
-2677 EDSRKIALV
+2677 EDSRKVASV
-2686 LNGAH
+2686 LNNAYYLDKMH
-2691 YLEKMYYNIEGKDTH
+2691 YSIEGKDTH

-2712 SSDSDLVTLGLTT
+2712 SADGDLVTLGTT
-2725 GRKTLDSGVNV
+2725 IGRKVLESGVNV

-2741 TLLIN
+2741 TLLVN

-2757 QHSFLILNIRYGLTV
+2757 QYSTLLLSIRYGLTP
-2772 DTLDEERA
+2772 DTLDEEKA
-2780 RVLDQARQRALS
+2780 RVLDQARQRALGT
-2792 AAWAKEQQKARD
+2792 AWAKEQQKARD
-2804 GKEGSRLWTEGEKQQ
+2804 GREGSRLWTEGEKQQ

>member
-1 MDIKDRR
+1 M
-8 HRSLT
+8 
-13 RGRCGKVCRYTS
+13 
-25 SSLDSENCRVP
+25 
-36 TQKSYSSSETLKAYD
+36 
-51 HENRM
+51 
-56 HYGNRV
+56 
-62 SDLVHRESDEFPRQ
+62 
-76 GTNFTLAELGI
+76 
-87 CDPSPQQGGYCSDIG
+87 
-102 ILHQTYALNAGSDIE
+102 IE
-117 SDTEGG
+117 CT
-123 MSPEHAI
+123 I
-130 RLWGRSIKSRRSSGL
+130 
-145 SSRENSALTLTDSD
+145 
-159 NENKSDEEN
+159 
-168 GKESPNSK
+168 
-176 CCYSES
+176 
-182 GGVTKLG
+182 
-189 NHTNNRYPKTPCH
+189 
-202 LDLYSEVPYFMNNI
+202 NI
-216 LQYRQDPVGYIHG
+216 
-229 RPIPSTSSSSLLPS
+229 SLLY
-243 AQLPSSHNP
+243 
-252 PPVGC
+252 
-257 QMPLLDSN
+257 
-265 TSHQIMDTNPD
+265 
-276 EEFSPNSYLL
+276 FSFS
-286 RACSGSQQPSSSEL
+286 
-300 AEGQREGDGE
+300 
-310 TYILYLQTEASTLL
+310 
-324 REGDKKQRFLGGPT
+324 FLGPS

-369 KNSLTNRRN
+369 RNSLTNRRN

-385 PPNDMATTPESVQLQ
+385 APNDLATTPESVQLQ

-481 AVLLAIL
+481 AILLAIL
-488 LAYFIAMH
+488 LAYFI
-496 LLGLNWQLQ
+496 
-505 PADGHTF
+505 
-512 NNGIKTSS
+512 
-520 DDVATMP
+520 
-527 SGGKGPWSNTRNS
+527 GPWATRNN
-540 SIDNGEVEIGRRI
+540 SIDSGEADVGRRV
-553 TQEVPAGVFWRSHIH
+553 TQEVPQGVFWRAQIHIA
-568 VTQPQFLKFN
+568 QPQFLKFN
-578 ISLGKDALFGV
+578 ISLGKDALFAV

-595 PPSHA
+595 PPSHV

-613 WSVIEAPRE
+613 WSVVESPRE

-642 GIWHLAFYND
+642 GLWHLAFYND
-652 GKDKEIV
+652 GKDKEVV
-659 SFNTVVLDSV
+659 SFSTVILDSV
-669 QDCPRNCDGNG
+669 QDCPRNCHGNG
-680 ECVSGVCHCFP
+680 ECVSGICHCFP
-691 GFHGADCAKA
+691 GYHGADCAKA

-712 YSKGTCI
+712 YTKGACL
-719 CYSGWKGAEC
+719 CYSGWKGPEC
-729 DVPSSQCIDPTC
+729 DIPISQCIDPSC
-741 NTHGS
+741 GGHGS

-751 CVCSA
+751 CVCSL
-756 GFKGDNCEEV
+756 GYKGENCEEV
-766 DCIDPT
+766 DCLDPS
-772 CTNHGVC
+772 CSNHGVC
-779 VNKECLCS
+779 VNGECLCS
-787 PGWGGQNC
+787 PGWGGLNC
-795 ELPRTQCPDQC
+795 ELPRAQCPDQC

-813 TDTGLCSCDPNWMGP
+813 SDTGLCNCDPNWMGP
-828 DCSVEVCS
+828 DCSVEVCA

-845 VGGACRCEEGWTGVA
+845 IGGACRCEEGWTGIA
-860 CDQRVCHPRCTEHGS
+860 CDQRVCHPRCTEHGT

-891 CTMDGCPDLCNGNGR
+891 CTIGRQTTATETDGCPDLCNGNGR
-906 CTLGQNSWQCICQ
+906 CTLGQNSWQCVCQ
-919 TGWRGSGCNV
+919 TGWRGPGCNV

-939 DNEGDGLVDCLD
+939 DNEGDGLIDCLD
-951 PDCCLQTT
+951 PDCCLQST
-959 CQSSLLCRG
+959 CQNSLLCRG

-977 QSQSGSPAVK
+977 QSHSGSEAIK

-1018 IRGQVMTGDGTPL
+1018 IRGQVVTTDGTPL

-1060 GGASLTLHFER
+1060 GGGSLTLHFER
-1071 APFISQEKTV
+1071 APFMSQERTV

-1090 MDTLSMKTE
+1090 MDTLTMKTE
-1099 ENTIPSCDLSGFV
+1099 ENSIPSCDLSGFI

-1117 IISSPLSTFFSSS
+1117 IISSPLSTFFSDS
-1130 PRRNPIVPE
+1130 PGRNSIVPE
-1139 TQVLHEEIEMPGSNL
+1139 TQVLHEEIEIPGANIK
-1154 RLCFLSSR
+1154 LCYLSSR
-1162 TPGYRSLLKITMTQS
+1162 TAGYRSLLKITMTQS
-1177 TIPLN
+1177 LVPLN

-1194 HLFQKTFQASPN
+1194 HLFQKSFQASPN
-1206 LAYTFVWDKND
+1206 LAYTFIWDKTD
-1217 AYGQRVYGL
+1217 AYGQKVYGL
-1226 SDAVVSVGFEYETCL
+1226 SDAVVSVGFEYETCPS
-1241 GLILWEKR
+1241 LILWEKR
-1249 TAVLQGFEL
+1249 TALLQGFEL
-1258 DPSNLGGWSLDKHHI
+1258 DPSNLGGWSLDKHHVLNI
-1273 VNVKS
+1273 KS
-1278 GILHKGSGENQFLS
+1278 GKFIDIRGGVGV
-1292 QQPAVIMS
+1292 VIS
-1300 IMGNGRRRSISCPS
+1300 RHCR
-1314 CNGLAEGNKLLAP
+1314 LAEGNKLLAP
-1327 LALAVGIDG
+1327 VALAVGIDG
-1336 SLFVGDF
+1336 SLLFVGDF

-1360 FRNKEFKHS
+1360 LS
-1369 NNIAHKYY
+1369 NNPAHKYY

-1382 VSGSIYLSDTNSRRI
+1382 VLGSLYVSDTNSRRI

-1405 AKDIATNSEVI
+1405 AKDLAGNSEVV
-1416 AGNGEQCM
+1416 AGTGEQCL
-1424 PFDEARCGN
+1424 PFDEARCGD

-1440 ILTNPR
+1440 TLMSPR
-1446 GIAVDKNGFIYFV
+1446 GIAVDKYGLMYFV
-1459 DATMIRKVDPN
+1459 DATMIRKVDQN
-1470 GIISTLLGSNDLA
+1470 GIISTLLGSNDLTA
-1483 AGRPLSCDSSMDITQ
+1483 VRPLSCDSSMDVTQ
-1498 VRMEWPTDLAVNPMD
+1498 VRLEWPTDLAVNPMD

-1567 AVSHTGILYI
+1567 AISHAGILYI
-1577 AETNEKKI
+1577 SETDEKKI
-1585 NRIRQVTTNG
+1585 NRLRQVTTNG
-1595 EISLLAGAA
+1595 EICLLAGAA
-1604 SDCNCKD
+1604 SDCDCKN

-1617 YAGDDGYATD
+1617 YAGDDAYATD
-1627 AFLNS
+1627 AILNT

-1640 DGTVYIA
+1640 DGTIYIA
-1647 DLGNIRIRAVLQ
+1647 DLGNIRIRAVSK
-1659 NKPVLTSFNQYEVA
+1659 NKPVLNSFNQYEIA
-1673 SPGEQELYIFNI
+1673 SPREQELYIFNI
-1685 NGIHQYTQSLVTG
+1685 DGIHQYTLSLVTG

-1710 DVIEVIDNSGNSLK
+1710 DVTELVDNNGNSLK
-1724 IRRDSNG
+1724 IRRDTNG
-1731 TPRHFL
+1731 AARHFL
-1737 MPDNQIIT
+1737 MPDNQIVT
-1745 LTLTT
+1745 LAISTN
-1750 GGALKLV
+1750 GGLKAV
-1757 STQSLELSLM
+1757 STQTLELGLM
-1767 TYDGNTGLLA
+1767 TYHGSSGLLA
-1777 TKSDETGWTMFYDY
+1777 TKSDETGWTTFYDY
-1791 DNEGRL
+1791 DHEGRL

-1867 ANGMGIS
+1867 ANGMSIS
-1874 FHSEPHILAGTVTPT
+1874 FHSEPHVLAGTVTPA
-1889 IGRRN
+1889 IGRCN

-1907 WRLRKEQTKGKVT
+1907 WRLRKEQIKGKVT

-1936 DFDRNSHTEK
+1936 DYDRNIRTEK

-1957 IVYDQLGRPLLWLP
+1957 IIYDQLGRPFLWLP
-1971 SSGLAPVNV
+1971 SSGLAAVNV
-1980 SYFFNGR
+1980 SYFSNGR
-1987 LSGLQRGAM
+1987 LAGLQRGAM
-1996 SERTEMD
+1996 SERTEVD

-2009 SRAFAD
+2009 ARMFAD
-2015 GKTWSY
+2015 GKVWSY

-2042 DSSDRLY
+2042 DSSDRLHA
-2049 SVTMP
+2049 VTMP
-2054 SVARHSMSTHTS
+2054 SIARHSMSTHTS

-2076 PESNASIIFDY
+2076 PESNASVIFDY
-2087 SEDGRILKT
+2087 SDDGRILKT
-2096 SYLGTGR
+2096 SFLGTGR

-2116 EIIYDSTAVTFG
+2116 EIAYDSTAVTFG

-2182 NSFRVASIKP
+2182 NSFRIASIKP
-2192 IISETPLP
+2192 IISEIPLP
-2200 VELYRYDDISGKI
+2200 VDLYRYDEISGKV
-2213 EHFGKFGVIYYDVN
+2213 EHFGKFGVIYYDIN
-2227 QIITTAVMTLTKHFD
+2227 QIITTAVMTLSKHFD

-2251 YEIFRS
+2251 YEMFRS

-2270 RVIKRE
+2270 RVTKRE

-2287 YTYEYDGDG
+2287 YTYDYDGDG
-2296 QLLTVAVNDRQTW
+2296 QLQSVAVNDRPNW

-2318 LYLLTP
+2318 LHLLNP
-2324 GNGVRLL
+2324 GNSIRLM

-2345 DVQYKIDDDGFLS
+2345 DMQYKIDDDGFLC
-2358 QRGADIFDYNSKG
+2358 QRGSDTFEYNSKG

-2378 KVLGWN
+2378 KANGWSI
-2384 VQYRYDGL
+2384 QYRYDGL
-2392 GRRASCKTNLGLH
+2392 GRRASYKTNLGHH
-2405 LQFFYADL
+2405 LQYFYADL
-2413 HNPTRV
+2413 HNPTRI

-2430 LSLYYDLQGHLFAM
+2430 TSLYYDLQGHLFAM
-2444 ESSSGEEYYI
+2444 ESSSGEEYYV
-2454 ASDNTGTPLAA
+2454 ASDNTGTPLAV
-2465 FSINGV
+2465 FSINGL
-2471 MIKQLQYTPFGE
+2471 MIKQLQYTAYGE
-2483 IYFDSNPNFQLVI
+2483 IYHDSNPDFQIVI

-2511 FAQRDYDVLAGRWI
+2511 FTQRDYDVLAARWT
-2525 SPDYTMWKKI
+2525 SPDYTMWKNVGKE
-2535 GRDPAPFNL
+2535 PAPFNL
-2544 YMFKNNNPLSTEMDL
+2544 YMFKSNNPLSNELDL
-2559 KNYVTDVQ
+2559 KNYVTDVK

-2586 SKLHFVPPPYELTE
+2586 AKMYFVPPPYELSE
-2600 SQECENGQLIT
+2600 SQACEHGQLIT

-2616 SERHNQAFMALE
+2616 TERHNQGFMALE
-2628 GQTIVKRLHANIR
+2628 GQVISKKLHASRR
-2641 EKLGHWFATTV
+2641 EKAGHWFATTT

-2658 IMFAIKEGKVTTG
+2658 IMFAVKEGKVTTG
-2671 MSSIAS
+2671 ISSTAT
-2677 EDSRKIALV
+2677 EDSRKIASV
-2686 LNGAH
+2686 LNNAYYLDKMH
-2691 YLEKMYYNIEGKDTH
+2691 YSIEGKDTH

-2712 SSDSDLVTLGLTT
+2712 SSDGDLVTLAMTS
-2725 GRKTLDSGVNV
+2725 GRKVLDSGVNV

-2746 GRTRRFTNIEF
+2746 GRTRRFTNVEF
-2757 QHSFLILNIRYGLTV
+2757 QYSTLLINIRYGLTP
-2772 DTLDEERA
+2772 DTLDEEKA
-2780 RVLDQARQRALS
+2780 RVLDQARQRALGS
-2792 AAWAKEQQKARD
+2792 AWAKEQQKARD

>member
-1 MDIKDRR
+1 MLQPGTK
-8 HRSLT
+8 
-13 RGRCGKVCRYTS
+13 GRK
-25 SSLDSENCRVP
+25 P
-36 TQKSYSSSETLKAYD
+36 A
-51 HENRM
+51 
-56 HYGNRV
+56 
-62 SDLVHRESDEFPRQ
+62 
-76 GTNFTLAELGI
+76 AE
-87 CDPSPQQGGYCSDIG
+87 
-102 ILHQTYALNAGSDIE
+102 A
-117 SDTEGG
+117 
-123 MSPEHAI
+123 
-130 RLWGRSIKSRRSSGL
+130 
-145 SSRENSALTLTDSD
+145 
-159 NENKSDEEN
+159 

-189 NHTNNRYPKTPCH
+189 SQTNSRYPKTPCH
-202 LDLYSEVPYFMNNI
+202 LDLYSE
-216 LQYRQDPVGYIHG
+216 G

-265 TSHQIMDTNPD
+265 ASHQIMDTNPD

-385 PPNDMATTPESVQLQ
+385 APNDMATTPESVQLQ

-409 PLETR
+409 PLETRYSVPPRIR

-481 AVLLAIL
+481 AILLAIL

-512 NNGIKTSS
+512 NNGIRTSS

-527 SGGKGPWSNTRNS
+527 SGGKGPWTNTRNS

-729 DVPSSQCIDPTC
+729 DVPSSQCIDPSC
-741 NTHGS
+741 STHGY

-772 CTNHGVC
+772 CSNHGVC

-860 CDQRVCHPRCTEHGS
+860 CDQRVCHPRCTEHGT

-891 CTMDGCPDLCNGNGR
+891 CTIDGCPDLCNGNGR

-1090 MDTLSMKTE
+1090 MDTLAMKTE
-1099 ENTIPSCDLSGFV
+1099 ENSIPSCDLSGFV

-1154 RLCFLSSR
+1154 RLCYLSSR
-1162 TPGYRSLLKITMTQS
+1162 TPGYKSLLKITMTQS
-1177 TIPLN
+1177 TVPLN

-1217 AYGQRVYGL
+1217 AYGQKVYGL

-1241 GLILWEKR
+1241 SLILWEKR

-1258 DPSNLGGWSLDKHHI
+1258 DSSNLGGWSLDKHHI

-1278 GILHKGSGENQFLS
+1278 GILHKGSGENHFLS

-1327 LALAVGIDG
+1327 VALAVGIDG

-1343 NYIRR
+1343 NYIRC

-1360 FRNKEFKHS
+1360 LRNKEFKHS

-1567 AVSHTGILYI
+1567 AISHTGILYI

-1750 GGALKLV
+1750 SGALKLV

-1767 TYDGNTGLLA
+1767 TYDGNMGLLA

-1874 FHSEPHILAGTVTPT
+1874 YHSEPHILAGTVTPT

-2066 IGYIRNIYNP
+2066 IGYIRNMYNP

-2430 LSLYYDLQGHLFAM
+2430 ISLYYDLQGHLFAM

-2525 SPDYTMWKKI
+2525 SPDYTMWRKI

-2567 SWLVMFGFQLS
+2567 SWLVIFGFQLS

-2586 SKLHFVPPPYELTE
+2586 SKLHFVAPPYELTE

-2641 EKLGHWFATTV
+2641 EKLGHWFATAV

-2746 GRTRRFTNIEF
+2746 GRTRRFTNTEF
-2757 QHSFLILNIRYGLTV
+2757 EHSSLILNIRYGLTV

-2780 RVLDQARQRALS
+2780 RVLDQARQRALN
-2792 AAWAKEQQKARD
+2792 AAWAKEQQKAMD

-2826 QGYEGYYVLPV
+2826 QGYEGYYILPV

>member
-1 MDIKDRR
+1 MDVKDRR

-13 RGRCGKVCRYTS
+13 RGRCGKECRYTS
-25 SSLDSENCRVP
+25 SSLDSEDCRVP

-51 HENRM
+51 HDSRM

-62 SDLVHRESDEFPRQ
+62 TDLVHRESDEFPRQ

-87 CDPSPQQGGYCSDIG
+87 CEPSPHRSGYCSDMG
-102 ILHQTYALNAGSDIE
+102 ILHQGYSLSTGSDAD

-130 RLWGRSIKSRRSSGL
+130 RLWGRGIKSRRSSGL

-159 NENKSDEEN
+159 NENKSDDEN
-168 GKESPNSK
+168 G
-176 CCYSES
+176 
-182 GGVTKLG
+182 
-189 NHTNNRYPKTPCH
+189 
-202 LDLYSEVPYFMNNI
+202 
-216 LQYRQDPVGYIHG
+216 
-229 RPIPSTSSSSLLPS
+229 
-243 AQLPSSHNP
+243 P
-252 PPVGC
+252 P
-257 QMPLLDSN
+257 
-265 TSHQIMDTNPD
+265 
-276 EEFSPNSYLL
+276 
-286 RACSGSQQPSSSEL
+286 
-300 AEGQREGDGE
+300 
-310 TYILYLQTEASTLL
+310 
-324 REGDKKQRFLGGPT
+324 

-369 KNSLTNRRN
+369 RNSLTNRRS

-385 PPNDMATTPESVQLQ
+385 APNDLATTPESVQLQ

-420 SSGTTPLFSSSSPGY
+420 SSGSTPLFSSSSPGY

-444 PPPRLLPRNTFSRNA
+444 PPPRLLPRNTFSRKA

-481 AVLLAIL
+481 ALLLAIL

-512 NNGIKTSS
+512 NNGIRTGLPGN

-527 SGGKGPWSNTRNS
+527 SGGKVPWSLKNS
-540 SIDNGEVEIGRRI
+540 SIDSGEAEVGRRV
-553 TQEVPAGVFWRSHIH
+553 TQEVPPGVFWRSQIHIS
-568 VTQPQFLKFN
+568 QPQFLKFN

-613 WSVIEAPRE
+613 WSVVESPRE

-642 GIWHLAFYND
+642 GLWHLAFYND
-652 GKDKEIV
+652 GKDKEMV

-669 QDCPRNCDGNG
+669 QDCPRNCHGNG

-691 GFHGADCAKA
+691 GFLGADCAKA

-712 YSKGTCI
+712 YSKGTCQ

-729 DVPSSQCIDPTC
+729 DVPMNQCIDPSC
-741 NTHGS
+741 GGHGS
-746 CIEGN
+746 CIDGN

-756 GFKGDNCEEV
+756 GYKGEHCEEV
-766 DCIDPT
+766 DCLDPT
-772 CTNHGVC
+772 CSSHGVC
-779 VNKECLCS
+779 VNGECLCS
-787 PGWGGQNC
+787 PGWGGLNC
-795 ELPRTQCPDQC
+795 ELARVQCPDQC

-813 TDTGLCSCDPNWMGP
+813 PDTGLCSCDPNWMGP

-845 VGGACRCEEGWTGVA
+845 IGGACRCEEGWTGAA
-860 CDQRVCHPRCTEHGS
+860 CDQRVCHPRCIEHGT

-891 CTMDGCPDLCNGNGR
+891 CTIGRQTAGTETDGCPDLCNGNGR
-906 CTLGQNSWQCICQ
+906 CTLGQNSWQCVCQ
-919 TGWRGSGCNV
+919 TGWRGPGCNV

-951 PDCCLQTT
+951 PDCCLQSA
-959 CQSSLLCRG
+959 CQNSLLCRG

-977 QSQSGSPAVK
+977 QGQTDWPAVK

-992 IKLLVGKDSTH
+992 IKLLAGKDSTH

-1018 IRGQVMTGDGTPL
+1018 IRGQVVTTDGTPL

-1071 APFISQEKTV
+1071 APFMSQERTV

-1090 MDTLSMKTE
+1090 MDTLVMKTE
-1099 ENTIPSCDLSGFV
+1099 ENSIPSCDLSGFV
-1112 RPDPV
+1112 RPDPI
-1117 IISSPLSTFFSSS
+1117 IISSPLSTFFSAA
-1130 PRRNPIVPE
+1130 PGQNPIVPE
-1139 TQVLHEEIEMPGSNL
+1139 TQVLHEEIELPGSNVKL
-1154 RLCFLSSR
+1154 RYLSSR
-1162 TPGYRSLLKITMTQS
+1162 TAGYKSLLKITMTQS
-1177 TIPLN
+1177 TVPLN
-1182 LIKVH
+1182 LIRVH

-1194 HLFQKTFQASPN
+1194 HLFQKSFQASPN
-1206 LAYTFVWDKND
+1206 LAYTFIWDKTD
-1217 AYGQRVYGL
+1217 AYGQRVHGL
-1226 SDAVVSVGFEYETCL
+1226 SDAVVSVGFEYETCPS
-1241 GLILWEKR
+1241 LILWEKR
-1249 TAVLQGFEL
+1249 TALLQGFEL

-1273 VNVKS
+1273 LNVKS
-1278 GILHKGSGENQFLS
+1278 GILHKGTGENQFLT
-1292 QQPAVIMS
+1292 QQPAIITS

-1327 LALAVGIDG
+1327 VALAVGIDG
-1336 SLFVGDF
+1336 SLYVGDF

-1360 FRNKEFKHS
+1360 LRNKEFKHS
-1369 NNIAHKYY
+1369 NNPAHKYY

-1382 VSGSIYLSDTNSRRI
+1382 VSGSLYVSDTNSRRI
-1397 YKIKSLTG
+1397 YRVKSLSG
-1405 AKDIATNSEVI
+1405 AKDLAGNSEVV
-1416 AGNGEQCM
+1416 AGTGEQCL
-1424 PFDEARCGN
+1424 PFDEARCGD
-1433 GGKAVDA
+1433 GGKAIDA
-1440 ILTNPR
+1440 TLMSPR
-1446 GIAVDKNGFIYFV
+1446 GIAVDKNGLMYFV
-1459 DATMIRKVDPN
+1459 DATMIRKVDQN
-1470 GIISTLLGSNDLA
+1470 GIISTLLGSNDLTA
-1483 AGRPLSCDSSMDITQ
+1483 VRPLSCDSSMDVAQ
-1498 VRMEWPTDLAVNPMD
+1498 VRLEWPTDLAVNPMD

-1567 AVSHTGILYI
+1567 AISHTGVLYI
-1577 AETNEKKI
+1577 TETDEKKI
-1585 NRIRQVTTNG
+1585 NRLRQVTTNG
-1595 EISLLAGAA
+1595 EICLLAGAA
-1604 SDCNCKD
+1604 SDCDCKN

-1617 YAGDDGYATD
+1617 YSGDDAYATD
-1627 AFLNS
+1627 AILNS

-1640 DGTVYIA
+1640 DGTIYIA
-1647 DLGNIRIRAVLQ
+1647 DLGNIRIRAVSK
-1659 NKPVLTSFNQYEVA
+1659 NKPILNAFNQYEAA
-1673 SPGEQELYIFNI
+1673 SPGEQELYVFNAD
-1685 NGIHQYTQSLVTG
+1685 GIHQYTVSLVTG
-1698 EYLYNFTYSADN
+1698 EYLYNFTYSTDN
-1710 DVIEVIDNSGNSLK
+1710 DVTELIDNNGNSLK
-1724 IRRDSNG
+1724 IRRDSSG
-1731 TPRHFL
+1731 MPRHLL

-1745 LTLTT
+1745 ITVGTN
-1750 GGALKLV
+1750 GGLKVV
-1757 STQSLELSLM
+1757 STQNLELGLM

-1777 TKSDETGWTMFYDY
+1777 TKSDETGWTTFYDY
-1791 DNEGRL
+1791 DHEGRL

-1853 SYQLCSNGTLRVMY
+1853 SYQLCNNGTLRVMY
-1867 ANGMGIS
+1867 ANGMGVS
-1874 FHSEPHILAGTVTPT
+1874 FHSEPHVLAGTITPT
-1889 IGRRN
+1889 IGRCN

-1907 WRLRKEQTKGKVT
+1907 WRLRKEQIKGKVT
-1920 VFGRKLRVHG
+1920 IFGRKLRVHG

-1936 DFDRNSHTEK
+1936 DYDRNIRTEK

-1957 IVYDQLGRPLLWLP
+1957 IIYDQVGRPFLWLP
-1971 SSGLAPVNV
+1971 SSGLAAVNV

-1987 LSGLQRGAM
+1987 LAGLQRGAM
-1996 SERTEMD
+1996 SERTDID
-2003 KQGRII
+2003 KQGRIV
-2009 SRAFAD
+2009 SRMFAD
-2015 GKTWSY
+2015 GKVWSY
-2021 TYLEKS
+2021 SYLDKS

-2042 DSSDRLY
+2042 DSSDRLLA
-2049 SVTMP
+2049 VTMP

-2076 PESNASIIFDY
+2076 PESNASVIFDY
-2087 SEDGRILKT
+2087 SDDGRILKT
-2096 SYLGTGR
+2096 SFLGTGR

-2116 EIIYDSTAVTFG
+2116 EIVYDSTAVTFG

-2182 NSFRVASIKP
+2182 NSFRIASIKP
-2192 IISETPLP
+2192 VISETPLP
-2200 VELYRYDDISGKI
+2200 VDLYRYDEISGKV
-2213 EHFGKFGVIYYDVN
+2213 EHFGKFGVIYYDIN
-2227 QIITTAVMTLTKHFD
+2227 QIITTAVMTLSKHFD

-2251 YEIFRS
+2251 YEMFRS

-2287 YTYEYDGDG
+2287 YTYDYDGDG
-2296 QLLTVAVNDRQTW
+2296 QLQSVAVNDRPTW
-2309 RYNYDLNGN
+2309 RYSYDLNGN
-2318 LYLLTP
+2318 LHLLNP
-2324 GNGVRLL
+2324 GNSVRLM

-2345 DVQYKIDDDGFLS
+2345 DVQYKIDDDGYLC
-2358 QRGADIFDYNSKG
+2358 QRGSDIFEYNSKG

-2378 KVLGWN
+2378 KASGWS
-2384 VQYRYDGL
+2384 VQYRYDGV
-2392 GRRASCKTNLGLH
+2392 GRRASYKTNLGHH
-2405 LQFFYADL
+2405 LQYFYSDL
-2413 HNPTRV
+2413 HNPTRI

-2430 LSLYYDLQGHLFAM
+2430 TSLYYDLQGHLFAM

-2454 ASDNTGTPLAA
+2454 ASDNTGTPLAV
-2465 FSINGV
+2465 FSINGL
-2471 MIKQLQYTPFGE
+2471 MIKQLQYTAYGE
-2483 IYFDSNPNFQLVI
+2483 IYYDSNPDFQMVI

-2511 FAQRDYDVLAGRWI
+2511 FTQRDYDVLAGRWT
-2525 SPDYTMWKKI
+2525 SPDYTMWKNVGKE
-2535 GRDPAPFNL
+2535 PAPFNL
-2544 YMFKNNNPLSTEMDL
+2544 YMFKSNNPLSSELDL
-2559 KNYVTDVQ
+2559 KNYVTDVK

-2586 SKLHFVPPPYELTE
+2586 AKMYFVPPPYELSE
-2600 SQECENGQLIT
+2600 SQASENGQLIT

-2616 SERHNQAFMALE
+2616 TERHNQAFMALE
-2628 GQTIVKRLHANIR
+2628 GQVITKKLHASIR
-2641 EKLGHWFATTV
+2641 EKAGHWFATTT

-2658 IMFAIKEGKVTTG
+2658 IMFAIKEGRVTTG
-2671 MSSIAS
+2671 VSSIAS
-2677 EDSRKIALV
+2677 EDSRKVASV
-2686 LNGAH
+2686 LNNAYYLDKMH
-2691 YLEKMYYNIEGKDTH
+2691 YSIEGKDTH

-2712 SSDSDLVTLGLTT
+2712 SADGDLVTLGTT
-2725 GRKTLDSGVNV
+2725 IGRKVLESGVNV

-2741 TLLIN
+2741 TLLVN

-2757 QHSFLILNIRYGLTV
+2757 QYSTLLLSIRYGLTP
-2772 DTLDEERA
+2772 DTLDEEKA
-2780 RVLDQARQRALS
+2780 RVLDQARQRALGT
-2792 AAWAKEQQKARD
+2792 AWAKEQQKARD
-2804 GKEGSRLWTEGEKQQ
+2804 GREGSRLWTEGEKQQ

>member
-1 MDIKDRR
+1 MDVKDRR

-13 RGRCGKVCRYTS
+13 RGRCGKECRYTS
-25 SSLDSENCRVP
+25 SSLDSEDCRVP

-51 HENRM
+51 HDSRM

-62 SDLVHRESDEFPRQ
+62 TELVHRESDEFSRQ

-87 CDPSPQQGGYCSDIG
+87 CEPSPHRTGYCSDMG
-102 ILHQTYALNAGSDIE
+102 ILHQGYSLSTGSDAD

-130 RLWGRSIKSRRSSGL
+130 RLWGRGIKSRRSSGL

-159 NENKSDEEN
+159 NENKSDDDN
-168 GKESPNSK
+168 
-176 CCYSES
+176 
-182 GGVTKLG
+182 
-189 NHTNNRYPKTPCH
+189 
-202 LDLYSEVPYFMNNI
+202 
-216 LQYRQDPVGYIHG
+216 G
-229 RPIPSTSSSSLLPS
+229 RPIPPTSSSSLLPS

-252 PPVGC
+252 PPVSC

-286 RACSGSQQPSSSEL
+286 RACSGPQQAASS
-300 AEGQREGDGE
+300 
-310 TYILYLQTEASTLL
+310 
-324 REGDKKQRFLGGPT
+324 GPP

-369 KNSLTNRRN
+369 RNSLTNRRS

-385 PPNDMATTPESVQLQ
+385 APNDLATTPESVQLQ

-420 SSGTTPLFSSSSPGY
+420 SSGSTPLFSSSSPGY

-444 PPPRLLPRNTFSRNA
+444 PPPRLLPRNTFSRKA

-481 AVLLAIL
+481 ALLLAIL

-512 NNGIKTSS
+512 NNGVRTGLPGN

-527 SGGKGPWSNTRNS
+527 SGGKVPWSLKNS
-540 SIDNGEVEIGRRI
+540 SIDSGEAEVGRRV
-553 TQEVPAGVFWRSHIH
+553 TQEVPPGVFWRSQIHIS
-568 VTQPQFLKFN
+568 QPQFLKFN

-613 WSVIEAPRE
+613 WSVVESPRE

-642 GIWHLAFYND
+642 GLWHLAFYND
-652 GKDKEIV
+652 GKDKEMV

-669 QDCPRNCDGNG
+669 QDCPRNCHGNG
-680 ECVSGVCHCFP
+680 ECVSGLCHCFP
-691 GFHGADCAKA
+691 GFLGADCAKA

-712 YSKGTCI
+712 YSKGTCQ

-729 DVPSSQCIDPTC
+729 DVPMNQCIDPSC
-741 NTHGS
+741 GGHGS
-746 CIEGN
+746 CIDGN
-751 CVCSA
+751 CVCAA
-756 GFKGDNCEEV
+756 GYKGEHCEEV
-766 DCIDPT
+766 DCLDPT
-772 CTNHGVC
+772 CSSHGVC
-779 VNKECLCS
+779 VNGECLCS
-787 PGWGGQNC
+787 PGWGGLNC
-795 ELPRTQCPDQC
+795 ELARVQCPDQC

-813 TDTGLCSCDPNWMGP
+813 PDSGLCSCDPNWMGP
-828 DCSVEVCS
+828 DCSV
-836 VDCGTHGVC
+836 
-845 VGGACRCEEGWTGVA
+845 
-860 CDQRVCHPRCTEHGS
+860 
-875 CKDGK
+875 
-880 CECREG
+880 
-886 WNGEH
+886 
-891 CTMDGCPDLCNGNGR
+891 DGCPDLCNGNGR
-906 CTLGQNSWQCICQ
+906 CTLGQNSWQCVCQ
-919 TGWRGSGCNV
+919 TGWRGPGCNV

-951 PDCCLQTT
+951 PDCCLQSA
-959 CQSSLLCRG
+959 CQNSLLCRG

-977 QSQSGSPAVK
+977 QGQTDWPAVK

-992 IKLLVGKDSTH
+992 IKLLAGKDSTH
-1003 IIPGENPFNSSLVSL
+1003 IIPGDNPFNSSLVSL
-1018 IRGQVMTGDGTPL
+1018 IRGQVVTTDGTPL

-1060 GGASLTLHFER
+1060 GGAALTLHFER
-1071 APFISQEKTV
+1071 APFMSQERTV

-1090 MDTLSMKTE
+1090 MDTLVMKTE
-1099 ENTIPSCDLSGFV
+1099 ENSIPSCDLSGFV
-1112 RPDPV
+1112 RPDPI
-1117 IISSPLSTFFSSS
+1117 IISSPLSTFFSAS
-1130 PRRNPIVPE
+1130 PAANPIVPE
-1139 TQVLHEEIEMPGSNL
+1139 TQVLHEELELPGSNVKL
-1154 RLCFLSSR
+1154 RYLSSR
-1162 TPGYRSLLKITMTQS
+1162 TAGYKSLLKITMTQS
-1177 TIPLN
+1177 TVPLN
-1182 LIKVH
+1182 LIRVH

-1194 HLFQKTFQASPN
+1194 HLFQKSFQASPN
-1206 LAYTFVWDKND
+1206 LAYTFIWDKTD

-1226 SDAVVSVGFEYETCL
+1226 SDAVVSVGFEYETCPS
-1241 GLILWEKR
+1241 LILWEKR
-1249 TAVLQGFEL
+1249 TALLQGFEL

-1273 VNVKS
+1273 LNVKS
-1278 GILHKGSGENQFLS
+1278 GILHKGTGENQFLT
-1292 QQPAVIMS
+1292 QQPAIITS

-1327 LALAVGIDG
+1327 VALAVGIDG

-1360 FRNKEFKHS
+1360 LRNKEFKHS
-1369 NNIAHKYY
+1369 NSPGHKYY

-1382 VSGSIYLSDTNSRRI
+1382 VTGSLYVSDTNSRRI
-1397 YKIKSLTG
+1397 YRVKSLSG
-1405 AKDIATNSEVI
+1405 AKDLAGNSEVV
-1416 AGNGEQCM
+1416 AGTGEQCL
-1424 PFDEARCGN
+1424 PFDEARCGD

-1440 ILTNPR
+1440 TLMSPR
-1446 GIAVDKNGFIYFV
+1446 GIAVDKNGLMYFV
-1459 DATMIRKVDPN
+1459 DATMIRKVDQN
-1470 GIISTLLGSNDLA
+1470 GIISTLLGSNDLTA
-1483 AGRPLSCDSSMDITQ
+1483 VRPLSCDSSMDVAQ
-1498 VRMEWPTDLAVNPMD
+1498 VRLEWPTDLAVNPMD

-1567 AVSHTGILYI
+1567 AISHTGVLYI
-1577 AETNEKKI
+1577 TETDEKKI
-1585 NRIRQVTTNG
+1585 NRLRQVTTNG
-1595 EISLLAGAA
+1595 EICLLAGAA
-1604 SDCNCKD
+1604 SDCDCKN
-1611 DVNCNC
+1611 DVNCIC
-1617 YAGDDGYATD
+1617 YSGDDAYATD
-1627 AFLNS
+1627 AILNS

-1640 DGTVYIA
+1640 DGTIYIA
-1647 DLGNIRIRAVLQ
+1647 DLGNIRIRAVSK
-1659 NKPVLTSFNQYEVA
+1659 NKPVLNAFNQYEAA
-1673 SPGEQELYIFNI
+1673 SPGEQELYVFNAD
-1685 NGIHQYTQSLVTG
+1685 GIHQYTVSLVTG

-1710 DVIEVIDNSGNSLK
+1710 DVTELIDNNGNSLK
-1724 IRRDSNG
+1724 IRRDSSG
-1731 TPRHFL
+1731 MPRHLL

-1745 LTLTT
+1745 LTVGTN
-1750 GGALKLV
+1750 GGIKAV
-1757 STQSLELSLM
+1757 STQNLELGLM

-1777 TKSDETGWTMFYDY
+1777 TKSDETGWTTFYDY
-1791 DNEGRL
+1791 DHEGRL

-1853 SYQLCSNGTLRVMY
+1853 SYQLCNNGTLRVMY
-1867 ANGMGIS
+1867 ANGMGVS
-1874 FHSEPHILAGTVTPT
+1874 FHSEPHVLAGTITPT
-1889 IGRRN
+1889 IGRCN

-1907 WRLRKEQTKGKVT
+1907 WRLRKEQIKGKVT
-1920 VFGRKLRVHG
+1920 IFGRKLRVHG

-1936 DFDRNSHTEK
+1936 DYDRNIRTEK

-1957 IVYDQLGRPLLWLP
+1957 IIYDQVGRPFLWLP
-1971 SSGLAPVNV
+1971 SSGLAAVNV

-1987 LSGLQRGAM
+1987 LAGLQRGAM
-1996 SERTEMD
+1996 SERTDID
-2003 KQGRII
+2003 KQGRIV
-2009 SRAFAD
+2009 SRMFAD
-2015 GKTWSY
+2015 GKVWSY
-2021 TYLEKS
+2021 SYLDKS

-2042 DSSDRLY
+2042 DSSDRLHA
-2049 SVTMP
+2049 VTMP

-2076 PESNASIIFDY
+2076 PESNASVIFDY
-2087 SEDGRILKT
+2087 SDDGRILKT
-2096 SYLGTGR
+2096 SFLGTGR

-2116 EIIYDSTAVTFG
+2116 EIVYDSTAVTFG

-2146 SCTIRYRKIGPL
+2146 SCTIRYRKVGPL

-2163 YRFSEEGMVNA
+2163 YRFSEEGMINA

-2182 NSFRVASIKP
+2182 NSFRIASIKP
-2192 IISETPLP
+2192 VISETPLP
-2200 VELYRYDDISGKI
+2200 VDLYRYDEISGKV
-2213 EHFGKFGVIYYDVN
+2213 EHFGKFGVIYYDIN
-2227 QIITTAVMTLTKHFD
+2227 QIITTAVMTLSKHFD

-2251 YEIFRS
+2251 YEMFRS

-2287 YTYEYDGDG
+2287 YTYDYDGDG
-2296 QLLTVAVNDRQTW
+2296 QLQSVAVNDRPTW
-2309 RYNYDLNGN
+2309 RYSYDLNGN
-2318 LYLLTP
+2318 LHLLNP
-2324 GNGVRLL
+2324 GNSARLM

-2345 DVQYKIDDDGFLS
+2345 DVQYKIDDDGYLC
-2358 QRGADIFDYNSKG
+2358 QRGSDIFEYNSKG

-2378 KVLGWN
+2378 KASGWS
-2384 VQYRYDGL
+2384 VQYRYDGV
-2392 GRRASCKTNLGLH
+2392 GRRASYKTNLGHH
-2405 LQFFYADL
+2405 LQYFYSDL
-2413 HNPTRV
+2413 HNPTRI

-2430 LSLYYDLQGHLFAM
+2430 TSLYYDLQGHLFAM
-2444 ESSSGEEYYI
+2444 ESSSGEEYYV
-2454 ASDNTGTPLAA
+2454 ASDNTGTPLAV
-2465 FSINGV
+2465 FSINGL
-2471 MIKQLQYTPFGE
+2471 MIKQLQYTAYGE
-2483 IYFDSNPNFQLVI
+2483 IYYDSNPDFQMVI

-2511 FAQRDYDVLAGRWI
+2511 FTQRDYDVLAGRWT
-2525 SPDYTMWKKI
+2525 SPDYTMWRNVGKE
-2535 GRDPAPFNL
+2535 PAPFNL
-2544 YMFKNNNPLSTEMDL
+2544 YMFKNNNPLSNELDL
-2559 KNYVTDVQ
+2559 KNYVTDVK

-2586 SKLHFVPPPYELTE
+2586 AKMYFVPPPYELSE
-2600 SQECENGQLIT
+2600 SQASENGQLIT

-2616 SERHNQAFMALE
+2616 TERHNQAFLALE
-2628 GQTIVKRLHANIR
+2628 GQVISKKLHASIR
-2641 EKLGHWFATTV
+2641 EKAGHWFATTT

-2658 IMFAIKEGKVTTG
+2658 IMFAIKEGRVTTG
-2671 MSSIAS
+2671 VSSIAS
-2677 EDSRKIALV
+2677 EDSRKVASV
-2686 LNGAH
+2686 LNNAYYLDKMH
-2691 YLEKMYYNIEGKDTH
+2691 YSIEGKDTH

-2712 SSDSDLVTLGLTT
+2712 AADGDLVTLGTT
-2725 GRKTLDSGVNV
+2725 IGRKVLESGVNV

-2741 TLLIN
+2741 TLLVN

-2757 QHSFLILNIRYGLTV
+2757 QYSTLLLSIRYGLTP
-2772 DTLDEERA
+2772 DTLDEEKA
-2780 RVLDQARQRALS
+2780 RVLDQARQRALGT
-2792 AAWAKEQQKARD
+2792 AWAKEQQKARD
-2804 GKEGSRLWTEGEKQQ
+2804 GREGSRLWTEGEKQQ

>member
-1 MDIKDRR
+1 MDVKDRR

-13 RGRCGKVCRYTS
+13 RGRCGKECRYTS
-25 SSLDSENCRVP
+25 SSLDSEDCRVP

-51 HENRM
+51 HDSRM

-62 SDLVHRESDEFPRQ
+62 TDLVHRESDEFPRQ

-87 CDPSPQQGGYCSDIG
+87 CEPSPHRSGYCSDMG
-102 ILHQTYALNAGSDIE
+102 ILHPGYSLSTGSDAD

-130 RLWGRSIKSRRSSGL
+130 RLWGRGIKSRRSSGL

-159 NENKSDEEN
+159 NENKSDDEN
-168 GKESPNSK
+168 
-176 CCYSES
+176 
-182 GGVTKLG
+182 
-189 NHTNNRYPKTPCH
+189 
-202 LDLYSEVPYFMNNI
+202 
-216 LQYRQDPVGYIHG
+216 G
-229 RPIPSTSSSSLLPS
+229 RPIPPTSSSSLLPS

-252 PPVGC
+252 PPVSC

-286 RACSGSQQPSSSEL
+286 RACSGPQQASSS
-300 AEGQREGDGE
+300 
-310 TYILYLQTEASTLL
+310 
-324 REGDKKQRFLGGPT
+324 GPP
-338 NHHSQST
+338 NHSQST

-369 KNSLTNRRN
+369 RNSLTNRRS

-385 PPNDMATTPESVQLQ
+385 APNDLATTPESVQLQ

-420 SSGTTPLFSSSSPGY
+420 SSGSTPLFSSSSPGY

-444 PPPRLLPRNTFSRNA
+444 PPPRLLPRNTFSRKA

-481 AVLLAIL
+481 ALLLAIL

-512 NNGIKTSS
+512 NNGIRTGLPGNG
-520 DDVATMP
+520 DVATMP
-527 SGGKGPWSNTRNS
+527 SGGKGPWSLKNS
-540 SIDNGEVEIGRRI
+540 SIDSGEAEVGRRV
-553 TQEVPAGVFWRSHIH
+553 TQEVPPGVFWRSQIHIS
-568 VTQPQFLKFN
+568 QPQFLKFN

-613 WSVIEAPRE
+613 WSVVESPRE

-642 GIWHLAFYND
+642 GLWHLAFYND
-652 GKDKEIV
+652 GKEKEMV

-669 QDCPRNCDGNG
+669 QDCPRNCHGNG
-680 ECVSGVCHCFP
+680 ECVSGLCHCFP
-691 GFHGADCAKA
+691 GFLGADCAKA

-712 YSKGTCI
+712 YSKGTCQ

-729 DVPSSQCIDPTC
+729 DVPMNQCIDPSC
-741 NTHGS
+741 GGHGS
-746 CIEGN
+746 CIDGN

-756 GFKGDNCEEV
+756 GYKGEHCEEV
-766 DCIDPT
+766 DCLDPT
-772 CTNHGVC
+772 CSSHGVC
-779 VNKECLCS
+779 VNGECLCS
-787 PGWGGQNC
+787 LGWGGLNC
-795 ELPRTQCPDQC
+795 ELARVQCPDQC

-813 TDTGLCSCDPNWMGP
+813 PDTGLCSCDPNWMGP
-828 DCSVEVCS
+828 DCSV
-836 VDCGTHGVC
+836 
-845 VGGACRCEEGWTGVA
+845 
-860 CDQRVCHPRCTEHGS
+860 
-875 CKDGK
+875 
-880 CECREG
+880 
-886 WNGEH
+886 
-891 CTMDGCPDLCNGNGR
+891 DGCPDLCNGNGR
-906 CTLGQNSWQCICQ
+906 CTLGQNSWQCVCQ
-919 TGWRGSGCNV
+919 TGWRGPGCNV

-951 PDCCLQTT
+951 PDCCLQSA
-959 CQSSLLCRG
+959 CQNSLLCRG

-977 QSQSGSPAVK
+977 QGQTDSPAVK

-992 IKLLVGKDSTH
+992 IKLLAGKDSTH
-1003 IIPGENPFNSSLVSL
+1003 IIPGDNPFNSSLVSL
-1018 IRGQVMTGDGTPL
+1018 IRGQVVTTDGTPL

-1071 APFISQEKTV
+1071 APFMSQERTV

-1090 MDTLSMKTE
+1090 MDTLVMKTE
-1099 ENTIPSCDLSGFV
+1099 ENSIPSCDLSGFV
-1112 RPDPV
+1112 RPDPI
-1117 IISSPLSTFFSSS
+1117 IISSPLSTFFSAA
-1130 PRRNPIVPE
+1130 PGRNPIVPE
-1139 TQVLHEEIEMPGSNL
+1139 TQVLHEEIELPGSNVRL
-1154 RLCFLSSR
+1154 RYLSSR
-1162 TPGYRSLLKITMTQS
+1162 TAGYKSLLKITMTQS
-1177 TIPLN
+1177 TVPLN

-1194 HLFQKTFQASPN
+1194 HLFQKSFQASSN
-1206 LAYTFVWDKND
+1206 LAYTFIWDKTD

-1226 SDAVVSVGFEYETCL
+1226 SDAVVSVGFEYETCPS
-1241 GLILWEKR
+1241 LILWEKR

-1258 DPSNLGGWSLDKHHI
+1258 DPSNLGGWSLDQHHI
-1273 VNVKS
+1273 LNVKS
-1278 GILHKGSGENQFLS
+1278 GILHKGTGENQFLT
-1292 QQPAVIMS
+1292 QQPAIITS

-1327 LALAVGIDG
+1327 VALAVGIDG

-1348 IFPSRNVTSILE
+1348 IYPSRNVTSILE
-1360 FRNKEFKHS
+1360 LRNKEFKHS
-1369 NNIAHKYY
+1369 NNPAHKYY

-1382 VSGSIYLSDTNSRRI
+1382 VSGSLYVSDTNSRRI
-1397 YKIKSLTG
+1397 YRVKSLSG
-1405 AKDIATNSEVI
+1405 AKDLAGNSEVM
-1416 AGNGEQCM
+1416 AGTGEQCL
-1424 PFDEARCGN
+1424 PFDEARCGD

-1440 ILTNPR
+1440 TLMSPR
-1446 GIAVDKNGFIYFV
+1446 GIAVDKNGLMYFV
-1459 DATMIRKVDPN
+1459 DATMIRKVDQN
-1470 GIISTLLGSNDLA
+1470 GIISTLLGSNDLTA
-1483 AGRPLSCDSSMDITQ
+1483 VRPLSCDSSMDVAQ
-1498 VRMEWPTDLAVNPMD
+1498 VRLEWPTDLAVNPMD

-1567 AVSHTGILYI
+1567 AISHTGILYI
-1577 AETNEKKI
+1577 TETDEKKI
-1585 NRIRQVTTNG
+1585 NRLRQVTTNG
-1595 EISLLAGAA
+1595 EICLLAGAA
-1604 SDCNCKD
+1604 SDCDCKN

-1617 YAGDDGYATD
+1617 YSGDDAYATD
-1627 AFLNS
+1627 AILNS

-1640 DGTVYIA
+1640 DGTIYIA
-1647 DLGNIRIRAVLQ
+1647 DLGNIRIRAVSK
-1659 NKPVLTSFNQYEVA
+1659 NKPVLNAFNQYEAA
-1673 SPGEQELYIFNI
+1673 SPGEQELYVFNAD
-1685 NGIHQYTQSLVTG
+1685 GIHQYTVSLVTG
-1698 EYLYNFTYSADN
+1698 EYLYNFTYGADN
-1710 DVIEVIDNSGNSLK
+1710 DVAELIDNSGNSLK

-1731 TPRHFL
+1731 VPRHL
-1737 MPDNQIIT
+1737 LLPDNQIIT
-1745 LTLTT
+1745 LTVGT
-1750 GGALKLV
+1750 GGGLKVV
-1757 STQSLELSLM
+1757 STQNLELGLM

-1777 TKSDETGWTMFYDY
+1777 TKSDETGWTTFYDY
-1791 DNEGRL
+1791 DHEGRL

-1853 SYQLCSNGTLRVMY
+1853 SYQLCNNGTLRVMY
-1867 ANGMGIS
+1867 ANGMGVS
-1874 FHSEPHILAGTVTPT
+1874 FHSEPHVLAGTVTPT
-1889 IGRRN
+1889 IGRCN

-1907 WRLRKEQTKGKVT
+1907 WRLRKEQIKGKVT
-1920 VFGRKLRVHG
+1920 IFGRKLRVHG

-1936 DFDRNSHTEK
+1936 DYDRNIRTEK

-1957 IVYDQLGRPLLWLP
+1957 IIYDQVGRPFLWLP
-1971 SSGLAPVNV
+1971 SSGLAAVNV

-1987 LSGLQRGAM
+1987 LAGLQRGAM
-1996 SERTEMD
+1996 SERTDID
-2003 KQGRII
+2003 KQGRIV
-2009 SRAFAD
+2009 SRMFAD
-2015 GKTWSY
+2015 GKVWSY
-2021 TYLEKS
+2021 SYLDKS
-2027 MVLLLQSQR
+2027 MVLLLQTQR

-2042 DSSDRLY
+2042 DSSDRLHA
-2049 SVTMP
+2049 VTMP
-2054 SVARHSMSTHTS
+2054 SVARHSVSTHTS
-2066 IGYIRNIYNP
+2066 VGYIRNIYNP
-2076 PESNASIIFDY
+2076 PESNASVIFDY
-2087 SEDGRILKT
+2087 SDDGRILKT
-2096 SYLGTGR
+2096 SFLGTGR

-2116 EIIYDSTAVTFG
+2116 EIVYDSTAITFG

-2182 NSFRVASIKP
+2182 NSFRIASIKP
-2192 IISETPLP
+2192 VISETPLP
-2200 VELYRYDDISGKI
+2200 VDLYRYDEISGKV
-2213 EHFGKFGVIYYDVN
+2213 EHFGKFGVIYYDIN
-2227 QIITTAVMTLTKHFD
+2227 QIITTAVMTLSKHFD

-2251 YEIFRS
+2251 YEMFRS

-2287 YTYEYDGDG
+2287 YTYDYDGDG
-2296 QLLTVAVNDRQTW
+2296 QLQSVAVNDRPTW
-2309 RYNYDLNGN
+2309 RYSYDLNGN
-2318 LYLLTP
+2318 LHLLNP
-2324 GNGVRLL
+2324 GNSVRLM

-2345 DVQYKIDDDGFLS
+2345 DVQYRIDDDGYLC
-2358 QRGADIFDYNSKG
+2358 QRGADIFEYNSKG

-2378 KVLGWN
+2378 KASGWS
-2384 VQYRYDGL
+2384 VQYRYDGV
-2392 GRRASCKTNLGLH
+2392 GRRASYKTNLGHH
-2405 LQFFYADL
+2405 LQYFYSDL
-2413 HNPTRV
+2413 HNPTRI

-2430 LSLYYDLQGHLFAM
+2430 TSLYYDLQGHLFAM
-2444 ESSSGEEYYI
+2444 ESSSGEEYYV
-2454 ASDNTGTPLAA
+2454 ASDNTGTPLAV
-2465 FSINGV
+2465 FSINGL
-2471 MIKQLQYTPFGE
+2471 MIKQLQYTAYGE
-2483 IYFDSNPNFQLVI
+2483 IYYDSNPDFQMVI

-2511 FAQRDYDVLAGRWI
+2511 FTQRDYDVLAGRWT
-2525 SPDYTMWKKI
+2525 SPDYTMWKNVGKE
-2535 GRDPAPFNL
+2535 PAPFNL
-2544 YMFKNNNPLSTEMDL
+2544 YMFKSNNPLSNELDL
-2559 KNYVTDVQ
+2559 KNYVTDVK

-2586 SKLHFVPPPYELTE
+2586 AKMYFVPPPYELSE
-2600 SQECENGQLIT
+2600 SQASENGQLIT

-2616 SERHNQAFMALE
+2616 TERHSQAFMALE
-2628 GQTIVKRLHANIR
+2628 GQVISKKLHANIR
-2641 EKLGHWFATTV
+2641 EKAGHWFATAT

-2658 IMFAIKEGKVTTG
+2658 VMFAIKEGRVTTG
-2671 MSSIAS
+2671 VSSIAS
-2677 EDSRKIALV
+2677 EDSRKVASV
-2686 LNGAH
+2686 LNNAYYLDKMH
-2691 YLEKMYYNIEGKDTH
+2691 YSVEGKDTH

-2712 SSDSDLVTLGLTT
+2712 AADGDLVTLGTT
-2725 GRKTLDSGVNV
+2725 IGRKMLESGVNV

-2741 TLLIN
+2741 TLLVN
-2746 GRTRRFTNIEF
+2746 GRTRRFTNVEF
-2757 QHSFLILNIRYGLTV
+2757 QHNTLLLSIRYGLSP
-2772 DTLDEERA
+2772 DTLDEEKA
-2780 RVLDQARQRALS
+2780 RVLDQARQRALGT
-2792 AAWAKEQQKARD
+2792 AWAKEQQRARD
-2804 GKEGSRLWTEGEKQQ
+2804 GREGSRLWTEGEKQQ

-2837 EQYPELADSSSN
+2837 EQYPELADCSSN

>member
-1 MDIKDRR
+1 MD
-8 HRSLT
+8 SWQ
-13 RGRCGKVCRYTS
+13 TS
-25 SSLDSENCRVP
+25 
-36 TQKSYSSSETLKAYD
+36 
-51 HENRM
+51 
-56 HYGNRV
+56 
-62 SDLVHRESDEFPRQ
+62 
-76 GTNFTLAELGI
+76 
-87 CDPSPQQGGYCSDIG
+87 
-102 ILHQTYALNAGSDIE
+102 
-117 SDTEGG
+117 
-123 MSPEHAI
+123 I
-130 RLWGRSIKSRRSSGL
+130 RLL
-145 SSRENSALTLTDSD
+145 V
-159 NENKSDEEN
+159 
-168 GKESPNSK
+168 GK
-176 CCYSES
+176 
-182 GGVTKLG
+182 
-189 NHTNNRYPKTPCH
+189 
-202 LDLYSEVPYFMNNI
+202 
-216 LQYRQDPVGYIHG
+216 
-229 RPIPSTSSSSLLPS
+229 
-243 AQLPSSHNP
+243 
-252 PPVGC
+252 
-257 QMPLLDSN
+257 
-265 TSHQIMDTNPD
+265 HQW
-276 EEFSPNSYLL
+276 SC
-286 RACSGSQQPSSSEL
+286 R
-300 AEGQREGDGE
+300 GE
-310 TYILYLQTEASTLL
+310 PGTEQA
-324 REGDKKQRFLGGPT
+324 PT
-338 NHHSQST
+338 
-345 LRPPLPPPHNHTL
+345 
-358 SHHHSSANSLN
+358 
-369 KNSLTNRRN
+369 
-378 QIHAPAP
+378 
-385 PPNDMATTPESVQLQ
+385 
-400 DSWVLNSNV
+400 
-409 PLETR
+409 
-414 HFLFKT
+414 
-420 SSGTTPLFSSSSPGY
+420 
-435 PLTSGTVYT
+435 
-444 PPPRLLPRNTFSRNA
+444 
-459 FKLKK
+459 
-464 PSKYCSW
+464 
-471 KCAALSAIAA
+471 
-481 AVLLAIL
+481 
-488 LAYFIAMH
+488 AMH

-512 NNGIKTSS
+512 NNGIRTGS

-527 SGGKGPWSNTRNS
+527 SGGKGPWTTTRNS

-568 VTQPQFLKFN
+568 IIQPQFLKFN

-637 QYLDV
+637 QYLDI

-741 NTHGS
+741 GGHGS

-766 DCIDPT
+766 DCMDPT
-772 CTNHGVC
+772 CSNHGVC

-860 CDQRVCHPRCTEHGS
+860 CDQRVCHPRCTEHGT

-891 CTMDGCPDLCNGNGR
+891 CTIDGCPDLCNGNGR

-977 QSQSGSPAVK
+977 QSPLGSPAVR

-1018 IRGQVMTGDGTPL
+1018 IRGQVMTTDGTPL

-1071 APFISQEKTV
+1071 APFMSQERTV

-1090 MDTLSMKTE
+1090 MDTLAMKTE

-1154 RLCFLSSR
+1154 RLCYLSSR
-1162 TPGYRSLLKITMTQS
+1162 TQGYKSLLKITMTQS
-1177 TIPLN
+1177 TVPLN
-1182 LIKVH
+1182 LLKVH

-1217 AYGQRVYGL
+1217 AYGQKVYGL

-1249 TAVLQGFEL
+1249 TAILQGFEL

-1273 VNVKS
+1273 LNAKS

-1327 LALAVGIDG
+1327 VALAVGIDG

-1360 FRNKEFKHS
+1360 LRNKDFKHS
-1369 NNIAHKYY
+1369 NNIGHKYY

-1382 VSGSIYLSDTNSRRI
+1382 VSGSIFLSDTNSRRI

-1405 AKDIATNSEVI
+1405 AKDIATNLEVI

-1446 GIAVDKNGFIYFV
+1446 GIAVDKNGLIFFV
-1459 DATMIRKVDPN
+1459 DATMIRKVDQN

-1567 AVSHTGILYI
+1567 AVSHSGILYI

-1627 AFLNS
+1627 ALLNS

-1647 DLGNIRIRAVLQ
+1647 DLGNIRIRAVLE

-1673 SPGEQELYIFNI
+1673 SSGEQELYIFNI

-1731 TPRHFL
+1731 TPRHLL

-1750 GGALKLV
+1750 SGGLKLV

-1767 TYDGNTGLLA
+1767 TYDGNTGLLT

-1853 SYQLCSNGTLRVMY
+1853 SYQLCSNGTLRVLY

-1957 IVYDQLGRPLLWLP
+1957 IVYDQVGRPLLWLP

-1980 SYFFNGR
+1980 SYFYNGR
-1987 LSGLQRGAM
+1987 LSGFQRGAM
-1996 SERTEMD
+1996 SERAEMD

-2009 SRAFAD
+2009 SRSFAD

-2096 SYLGTGR
+2096 SFLGTGR

-2371 LLTRAYN
+2371 LLTKAYN

-2430 LSLYYDLQGHLFAM
+2430 ISLYYDLQGHLFAM

-2496 GFHGGLYDPLTKLVH
+2496 GFHGGVYDPLTKLVH

-2535 GRDPAPFNL
+2535 GRDPTPFNL

-2616 SERHNQAFMALE
+2616 TERHNQAFMALE

-2686 LNGAH
+2686 LNSAH

-2725 GRKTLDSGVNV
+2725 GRKTLDSGVNI

-2746 GRTRRFTNIEF
+2746 GRTRRFTNIEL
-2757 QHSFLILNIRYGLTV
+2757 QHSSLILNIRYGLTV

>member
-1 MDIKDRR
+1 MDVKDRR

-13 RGRCGKVCRYTS
+13 RGRCGKECRYTS
-25 SSLDSENCRVP
+25 SSLDSEDCRVP

-51 HENRM
+51 HDSRM

-62 SDLVHRESDEFPRQ
+62 TDLVHRESDEFPRQ

-87 CDPSPQQGGYCSDIG
+87 CEPSPHRSGYCSDMG
-102 ILHQTYALNAGSDIE
+102 ILHQGYSLSTGSDAD

-130 RLWGRSIKSRRSSGL
+130 RLWGRGMKSRRSSGL

-168 GKESPNSK
+168 G
-176 CCYSES
+176 
-182 GGVTKLG
+182 
-189 NHTNNRYPKTPCH
+189 
-202 LDLYSEVPYFMNNI
+202 
-216 LQYRQDPVGYIHG
+216 
-229 RPIPSTSSSSLLPS
+229 RPIPPTSSSSLLPS

-252 PPVGC
+252 PPVSC

-286 RACSGSQQPSSSEL
+286 RACSGPQQASSS
-300 AEGQREGDGE
+300 
-310 TYILYLQTEASTLL
+310 
-324 REGDKKQRFLGGPT
+324 GPP

-369 KNSLTNRRN
+369 RNSLTNRRS

-385 PPNDMATTPESVQLQ
+385 APNDLATTPESVQLQ

-420 SSGTTPLFSSSSPGY
+420 SSGSTPLFSSSSPGY

-444 PPPRLLPRNTFSRNA
+444 PPPRLLPRNTFSRKA

-481 AVLLAIL
+481 ALLLAIL

-512 NNGIKTSS
+512 NNGIRTGLPGN

-527 SGGKGPWSNTRNS
+527 SGGKVPWSLKNS
-540 SIDNGEVEIGRRI
+540 SIDSGEAEVGRRV
-553 TQEVPAGVFWRSHIH
+553 TQEVPPGVFWRSQIHIS
-568 VTQPQFLKFN
+568 QPQFLKFN

-613 WSVIEAPRE
+613 WSVVESPRE

-642 GIWHLAFYND
+642 GLWHLAFYND
-652 GKDKEIV
+652 GKDKEMV

-669 QDCPRNCDGNG
+669 QDCPRNCHGNG
-680 ECVSGVCHCFP
+680 ECVSGLCHCFP
-691 GFHGADCAKA
+691 GFLGADCAKA

-712 YSKGTCI
+712 YSKGTCQ

-729 DVPSSQCIDPTC
+729 DVPMNQCIDPSC
-741 NTHGS
+741 GGHGS
-746 CIEGN
+746 CIDGN

-756 GFKGDNCEEV
+756 GYKGEHCEEV
-766 DCIDPT
+766 DCLDPT
-772 CTNHGVC
+772 CSSHGVC
-779 VNKECLCS
+779 VNGECLCS
-787 PGWGGQNC
+787 PGWGGLNC
-795 ELPRTQCPDQC
+795 ELARVQCPDQC

-813 TDTGLCSCDPNWMGP
+813 PDTGLCSCDPNWMGP
-828 DCSVEVCS
+828 DCSV
-836 VDCGTHGVC
+836 
-845 VGGACRCEEGWTGVA
+845 
-860 CDQRVCHPRCTEHGS
+860 
-875 CKDGK
+875 
-880 CECREG
+880 
-886 WNGEH
+886 
-891 CTMDGCPDLCNGNGR
+891 DGCPDLCNGNGR
-906 CTLGQNSWQCICQ
+906 CTLGQNSWQCVCQ
-919 TGWRGSGCNV
+919 TGWRGPGCNV

-951 PDCCLQTT
+951 PDCCLQSA
-959 CQSSLLCRG
+959 CQNSLLCRG

-977 QSQSGSPAVK
+977 QGQTDSPAVK

-992 IKLLVGKDSTH
+992 IKLLAGKDSTH
-1003 IIPGENPFNSSLVSL
+1003 IIPGDNPFNSSLVSL
-1018 IRGQVMTGDGTPL
+1018 IRGQVVTTDGTPL

-1071 APFISQEKTV
+1071 APFMSQERTV

-1090 MDTLSMKTE
+1090 MDTLVMKTE
-1099 ENTIPSCDLSGFV
+1099 ENSIPSCDLSGFV
-1112 RPDPV
+1112 RPDPI
-1117 IISSPLSTFFSSS
+1117 IISSPLSTFFSAA
-1130 PRRNPIVPE
+1130 PAQNPIVPE
-1139 TQVLHEEIEMPGSNL
+1139 TQVLHEEIELPGSNVKL
-1154 RLCFLSSR
+1154 RYLSSR
-1162 TPGYRSLLKITMTQS
+1162 TAGYKSLLKITMTQS
-1177 TIPLN
+1177 TVPLN

-1194 HLFQKTFQASPN
+1194 HLFQKSFQASPN
-1206 LAYTFVWDKND
+1206 LAYTFIWDKTD

-1226 SDAVVSVGFEYETCL
+1226 SDAVVSVGFEYETCPS
-1241 GLILWEKR
+1241 LILWEKR
-1249 TAVLQGFEL
+1249 TALLQGFEL

-1273 VNVKS
+1273 LNVKS
-1278 GILHKGSGENQFLS
+1278 GILHKGTGENQFLT
-1292 QQPAVIMS
+1292 QQPAIITS

-1327 LALAVGIDG
+1327 VALAVGIDG

-1360 FRNKEFKHS
+1360 LRNKEFKHS
-1369 NNIAHKYY
+1369 NNPAHKYY

-1382 VSGSIYLSDTNSRRI
+1382 VSGSLYVSDTNSRRI
-1397 YKIKSLTG
+1397 YRVKSLSG
-1405 AKDIATNSEVI
+1405 AKDLAGNSEVV
-1416 AGNGEQCM
+1416 AGTGEQCL
-1424 PFDEARCGN
+1424 PFDEARCGD

-1440 ILTNPR
+1440 TLMSPR
-1446 GIAVDKNGFIYFV
+1446 GIAVDKNGLMYFV
-1459 DATMIRKVDPN
+1459 DATMIRKVDQN
-1470 GIISTLLGSNDLA
+1470 GIISTLLGSNDLTA
-1483 AGRPLSCDSSMDITQ
+1483 VRPLSCDSSMDVAQ
-1498 VRMEWPTDLAVNPMD
+1498 VRLEWPTDLAVNPMD

-1567 AVSHTGILYI
+1567 AISHTGVLYI
-1577 AETNEKKI
+1577 TETDEKKI
-1585 NRIRQVTTNG
+1585 NRLRQVTTNG
-1595 EISLLAGAA
+1595 EICLLAGAA
-1604 SDCNCKD
+1604 SDCDCKN

-1617 YAGDDGYATD
+1617 YSGDDAYATD
-1627 AFLNS
+1627 AILNS

-1640 DGTVYIA
+1640 DGTIYIA
-1647 DLGNIRIRAVLQ
+1647 DLGNIRIRAVSK
-1659 NKPVLTSFNQYEVA
+1659 NKPVLNAFNQYEAA
-1673 SPGEQELYIFNI
+1673 SPGEQELYVFNAD
-1685 NGIHQYTQSLVTG
+1685 GIHQYTVSLVTG
-1698 EYLYNFTYSADN
+1698 EYLCNFTYSADN
-1710 DVIEVIDNSGNSLK
+1710 DVTELIDNNGNSLK
-1724 IRRDSNG
+1724 IRRDSSG
-1731 TPRHFL
+1731 MPRHLL

-1745 LTLTT
+1745 LTVGTN
-1750 GGALKLV
+1750 GGLKVV
-1757 STQSLELSLM
+1757 SAQNLELGLM

-1777 TKSDETGWTMFYDY
+1777 TKSDETGWTTFYDY
-1791 DNEGRL
+1791 DHEGRL

-1853 SYQLCSNGTLRVMY
+1853 SYQLCNNGTLRVMY
-1867 ANGMGIS
+1867 ANGMGVS
-1874 FHSEPHILAGTVTPT
+1874 FHSEPHVLAGTITPT
-1889 IGRRN
+1889 IGRCN

-1907 WRLRKEQTKGKVT
+1907 WRLRKEQIKGKVT
-1920 VFGRKLRVHG
+1920 IFGRKLRVHG

-1936 DFDRNSHTEK
+1936 DYDRNIRTEK

-1957 IVYDQLGRPLLWLP
+1957 IIYDQVGRPFLWLP
-1971 SSGLAPVNV
+1971 SSGLAAVNV

-1987 LSGLQRGAM
+1987 LAGLQRGAM
-1996 SERTEMD
+1996 SERTDID
-2003 KQGRII
+2003 KQGRIV
-2009 SRAFAD
+2009 SRMFAD
-2015 GKTWSY
+2015 GKVWSY
-2021 TYLEKS
+2021 SYLDKS

-2042 DSSDRLY
+2042 DSSERLHA
-2049 SVTMP
+2049 VTMP

-2076 PESNASIIFDY
+2076 PESNASVIFDY
-2087 SEDGRILKT
+2087 SDDGRILKT
-2096 SYLGTGR
+2096 SFLGTGR

-2116 EIIYDSTAVTFG
+2116 EIVYDSTAVTFG

-2182 NSFRVASIKP
+2182 NSFRIASIKP
-2192 IISETPLP
+2192 VISETPLP
-2200 VELYRYDDISGKI
+2200 VDLYRYDEISGKV
-2213 EHFGKFGVIYYDVN
+2213 EHFGKFGVIYYDIN
-2227 QIITTAVMTLTKHFD
+2227 QIITTAVMTLSKHFD

-2251 YEIFRS
+2251 YEMFRS

-2287 YTYEYDGDG
+2287 YTYDYDGDG
-2296 QLLTVAVNDRQTW
+2296 QLQSVAVNDRPTW
-2309 RYNYDLNGN
+2309 RYSYDLNGN
-2318 LYLLTP
+2318 LHLLNP
-2324 GNGVRLL
+2324 GNSVRLM

-2345 DVQYKIDDDGFLS
+2345 DVQYKIDDDGYLC
-2358 QRGADIFDYNSKG
+2358 QRGADIFEYNSKG

-2378 KVLGWN
+2378 KASGWS
-2384 VQYRYDGL
+2384 VQYRYDGV
-2392 GRRASCKTNLGLH
+2392 GRRASYKTNLGHH
-2405 LQFFYADL
+2405 LQYFYSDL
-2413 HNPTRV
+2413 HNPTRI

-2430 LSLYYDLQGHLFAM
+2430 TSLYYDLQGHLFAM
-2444 ESSSGEEYYI
+2444 ESSSGEEYYV
-2454 ASDNTGTPLAA
+2454 ASDNTGTPLAV
-2465 FSINGV
+2465 FSINGL
-2471 MIKQLQYTPFGE
+2471 MIKQLQYTAYGE
-2483 IYFDSNPNFQLVI
+2483 IYYDSNPDFQMVI

-2511 FAQRDYDVLAGRWI
+2511 FTQRDYDVLAGRWT
-2525 SPDYTMWKKI
+2525 SPDYTVWKNVGKE
-2535 GRDPAPFNL
+2535 PAPFNL
-2544 YMFKNNNPLSTEMDL
+2544 YMFKSNNPLSNELDL
-2559 KNYVTDVQ
+2559 KNYVTDVK

-2586 SKLHFVPPPYELTE
+2586 AKMYFVPPPYELSE
-2600 SQECENGQLIT
+2600 SQASENGQLIT

-2616 SERHNQAFMALE
+2616 TERHNQAFMALE
-2628 GQTIVKRLHANIR
+2628 GQVISKKLHATIR
-2641 EKLGHWFATTV
+2641 EKAGHWFATTT

-2658 IMFAIKEGKVTTG
+2658 IMFAIKEGRVTTG
-2671 MSSIAS
+2671 VSSIAS
-2677 EDSRKIALV
+2677 EDSRKVASV
-2686 LNGAH
+2686 LNNAYYLDKMH
-2691 YLEKMYYNIEGKDTH
+2691 YSIEGKDTH

-2712 SSDSDLVTLGLTT
+2712 SADSDLVTLGTT
-2725 GRKTLDSGVNV
+2725 IGRKVLENGVNV

-2741 TLLIN
+2741 TLLVN

-2757 QHSFLILNIRYGLTV
+2757 QYSTLLLSIRYGLTP
-2772 DTLDEERA
+2772 DTLDEEKA
-2780 RVLDQARQRALS
+2780 RVLDQARQRALGT
-2792 AAWAKEQQKARD
+2792 AWAKEQQKARD
-2804 GKEGSRLWTEGEKQQ
+2804 GREGSRLWTEGEKQQ

>member
-1 MDIKDRR
+1 MENNFFRNDGCTYNQ
-8 HRSLT
+8 T
-13 RGRCGKVCRYTS
+13 RGTAMGK
-25 SSLDSENCRVP
+25 RVTP
-36 TQKSYSSSETLKAYD
+36 YA
-51 HENRM
+51 N
-56 HYGNRV
+56 
-62 SDLVHRESDEFPRQ
+62 LV
-76 GTNFTLAELGI
+76 
-87 CDPSPQQGGYCSDIG
+87 
-102 ILHQTYALNAGSDIE
+102 
-117 SDTEGG
+117 
-123 MSPEHAI
+123 M
-130 RLWGRSIKSRRSSGL
+130 
-145 SSRENSALTLTDSD
+145 
-159 NENKSDEEN
+159 

-202 LDLYSEVPYFMNNI
+202 LDLYSE
-216 LQYRQDPVGYIHG
+216 G

-385 PPNDMATTPESVQLQ
+385 APNDMATTPESVQLQ

-409 PLETR
+409 PLETRYSVPPRIR

-512 NNGIKTSS
+512 NNGIRTSS

-527 SGGKGPWSNTRNS
+527 SGGKGPWTNTRNS

-729 DVPSSQCIDPTC
+729 DVPSSQCIDPSC
-741 NTHGS
+741 STHGS
-746 CIEGN
+746 CMEGN

-772 CTNHGVC
+772 CSNHGVC

-787 PGWGGQNC
+787 PGWGGQKC
-795 ELPRTQCPDQC
+795 ELPRSQCPDQC

-860 CDQRVCHPRCTEHGS
+860 CDQRVCHPRCTEHGT

-891 CTMDGCPDLCNGNGR
+891 CTIGRQTTGIERDGCPDLCNGNGR

-959 CQSSLLCRG
+959 CQASLLCRG

-1018 IRGQVMTGDGTPL
+1018 IRGQVMTEDGTPL
-1031 VGVNVSFVKYPKYGY
+1031 VGVNVSFVKHPKYGY

-1060 GGASLTLHFER
+1060 GGSSLTLHFER

-1090 MDTLSMKTE
+1090 MDTLAMKTE
-1099 ENTIPSCDLSGFV
+1099 ENSIPSCDLSGFV

-1117 IISSPLSTFFSSS
+1117 IISSPLSSFFSSS

-1154 RLCFLSSR
+1154 RLCYLSSR
-1162 TPGYRSLLKITMTQS
+1162 TPGYKSLLKITMTQS
-1177 TIPLN
+1177 TVPLN
-1182 LIKVH
+1182 LLKVH

-1206 LAYTFVWDKND
+1206 LAYTFDWDKND
-1217 AYGQRVYGL
+1217 AYGQKVYGL

-1273 VNVKS
+1273 LNVKS

-1292 QQPAVIMS
+1292 QQPAVITS

-1327 LALAVGIDG
+1327 VALAVGIDG

-1360 FRNKEFKHS
+1360 LRNKEFKHS

-1397 YKIKSLTG
+1397 YRIKSLIG

-1446 GIAVDKNGFIYFV
+1446 GIAIDKNGFIYFV

-1470 GIISTLLGSNDLA
+1470 GLISTLLGSNDLA

-1567 AVSHTGILYI
+1567 AISHTGILYI

-1659 NKPVLTSFNQYEVA
+1659 NRPVLTSFNQYEVA

-1698 EYLYNFTYSADN
+1698 EYLYNFTYSTDS
-1710 DVIEVIDNSGNSLK
+1710 DVIEVIDNSKNSLK

-1750 GGALKLV
+1750 NGALKLV

-1767 TYDGNTGLLA
+1767 TYDSNTGLLA

-1957 IVYDQLGRPLLWLP
+1957 IVYDQSGRPLLWLP

-1980 SYFFNGR
+1980 SYFLNGR

-2430 LSLYYDLQGHLFAM
+2430 VSLYYDLQGHLFAM

-2483 IYFDSNPNFQLVI
+2483 IYFDSNPYFQLVI

-2535 GRDPAPFNL
+2535 GKDPAPFNL

-2616 SERHNQAFMALE
+2616 TERHNQAFMALE

-2641 EKLGHWFATTV
+2641 EKLGHWFATAV

-2757 QHSFLILNIRYGLTV
+2757 QHSSLILNIRYGLTV

-2819 LLSTGRV
+2819 ILSTGRV

-2837 EQYPELADSSSN
+2837 EQYPELADSNSN

>member
-1 MDIKDRR
+1 MDVKDRR

-13 RGRCGKVCRYTS
+13 RGRCGKECRYTS
-25 SSLDSENCRVP
+25 SSLDSEDCRVP

-51 HENRM
+51 HDSRM

-62 SDLVHRESDEFPRQ
+62 TDLVHRESDEFPRQ

-87 CDPSPQQGGYCSDIG
+87 CEPSPHRSGYCSDMG
-102 ILHQTYALNAGSDIE
+102 ILHQGYSLSTGSDAD

-130 RLWGRSIKSRRSSGL
+130 RLWGRGMKSRRSSGL

-168 GKESPNSK
+168 G
-176 CCYSES
+176 
-182 GGVTKLG
+182 
-189 NHTNNRYPKTPCH
+189 
-202 LDLYSEVPYFMNNI
+202 
-216 LQYRQDPVGYIHG
+216 
-229 RPIPSTSSSSLLPS
+229 RPIPPTSSSSLLPS

-252 PPVGC
+252 PPVSC

-286 RACSGSQQPSSSEL
+286 RACSGPQQASSS
-300 AEGQREGDGE
+300 
-310 TYILYLQTEASTLL
+310 
-324 REGDKKQRFLGGPT
+324 GPP

-369 KNSLTNRRN
+369 RNSLTNRRS

-385 PPNDMATTPESVQLQ
+385 APNDLATTPESVQLQ

-420 SSGTTPLFSSSSPGY
+420 SSGSTPLFSSSSPGY

-444 PPPRLLPRNTFSRNA
+444 PPPRLLPRNTFSRKA

-481 AVLLAIL
+481 ALLLAIL

-512 NNGIKTSS
+512 NNGIRTGLPGN

-527 SGGKGPWSNTRNS
+527 SGGKVPWSLKNS
-540 SIDNGEVEIGRRI
+540 SIDSGEAEVGRRV
-553 TQEVPAGVFWRSHIH
+553 TQEVPPGVFWRSQIHIS
-568 VTQPQFLKFN
+568 QPQFLKFN

-613 WSVIEAPRE
+613 WSVVESPRE

-642 GIWHLAFYND
+642 GLWHLAFYND
-652 GKDKEIV
+652 GKDKEMV

-669 QDCPRNCDGNG
+669 QDCPRNCHGNG
-680 ECVSGVCHCFP
+680 ECVSGLCHCFP
-691 GFHGADCAKA
+691 GFLGADCAKA

-712 YSKGTCI
+712 YSKGTCQ

-729 DVPSSQCIDPTC
+729 DVPMNQCIDPSC
-741 NTHGS
+741 GGHGS
-746 CIEGN
+746 CIDGN

-756 GFKGDNCEEV
+756 GYKGEHCEEV
-766 DCIDPT
+766 DCLDPT
-772 CTNHGVC
+772 CSSHGVC
-779 VNKECLCS
+779 VNGECLCS
-787 PGWGGQNC
+787 PGWGGLNC
-795 ELPRTQCPDQC
+795 ELARVQCPDQC

-813 TDTGLCSCDPNWMGP
+813 PDTGLCSCDPNWMGP
-828 DCSVEVCS
+828 DCSV
-836 VDCGTHGVC
+836 
-845 VGGACRCEEGWTGVA
+845 
-860 CDQRVCHPRCTEHGS
+860 
-875 CKDGK
+875 
-880 CECREG
+880 
-886 WNGEH
+886 
-891 CTMDGCPDLCNGNGR
+891 DGCPDLCNGNGR
-906 CTLGQNSWQCICQ
+906 CTLGQNSWQCVCQ
-919 TGWRGSGCNV
+919 TGWRGPGCNV

-951 PDCCLQTT
+951 PDCCLQSA
-959 CQSSLLCRG
+959 CQNSLLCRG

-977 QSQSGSPAVK
+977 QGQTDSPAVK

-992 IKLLVGKDSTH
+992 IKLLAGKDSTH
-1003 IIPGENPFNSSLVSL
+1003 IIPGDNPFNSSLVSL
-1018 IRGQVMTGDGTPL
+1018 IRGQVVTTDGTPL

-1071 APFISQEKTV
+1071 APFMSQERTV

-1090 MDTLSMKTE
+1090 MDTLVMKTE
-1099 ENTIPSCDLSGFV
+1099 ENSIPSCDLSGFV
-1112 RPDPV
+1112 RPDPI
-1117 IISSPLSTFFSSS
+1117 IISSPLSTFFSAA
-1130 PRRNPIVPE
+1130 PAQNPIVPE
-1139 TQVLHEEIEMPGSNL
+1139 TQVLHEEIELPGSNVKL
-1154 RLCFLSSR
+1154 RYLSSR
-1162 TPGYRSLLKITMTQS
+1162 TAGYKSLLKITMTQS
-1177 TIPLN
+1177 TVPLN

-1194 HLFQKTFQASPN
+1194 HLFQKSFQASPN
-1206 LAYTFVWDKND
+1206 LAYTFIWDKTD

-1226 SDAVVSVGFEYETCL
+1226 SDAVVSVGFEYETCPS
-1241 GLILWEKR
+1241 LILWEKR
-1249 TAVLQGFEL
+1249 TALLQGFEL

-1273 VNVKS
+1273 LNVKS
-1278 GILHKGSGENQFLS
+1278 GILHKGTGENQFLT
-1292 QQPAVIMS
+1292 QQPAIITS

-1327 LALAVGIDG
+1327 VALAVGIDG

-1360 FRNKEFKHS
+1360 LRN
-1369 NNIAHKYY
+1369 NPAHKYY

-1382 VSGSIYLSDTNSRRI
+1382 VSGSLYVSDTNSRRI
-1397 YKIKSLTG
+1397 YRVKSLSG
-1405 AKDIATNSEVI
+1405 AKDLAGNSEVV
-1416 AGNGEQCM
+1416 AGTGEQCL
-1424 PFDEARCGN
+1424 PFDEARCGD

-1440 ILTNPR
+1440 TLMSPR
-1446 GIAVDKNGFIYFV
+1446 GIAVDKNGLMYFV
-1459 DATMIRKVDPN
+1459 DATMIRKVDQN
-1470 GIISTLLGSNDLA
+1470 GIISTLLGSNDLTA
-1483 AGRPLSCDSSMDITQ
+1483 VRPLSCDSSMDVAQ
-1498 VRMEWPTDLAVNPMD
+1498 VRLEWPTDLAVNPMD

-1567 AVSHTGILYI
+1567 AISHTGVLYI
-1577 AETNEKKI
+1577 TETDEKKI
-1585 NRIRQVTTNG
+1585 NRLRQVTTNG
-1595 EISLLAGAA
+1595 EICLLAGAA
-1604 SDCNCKD
+1604 SDCDCKN

-1617 YAGDDGYATD
+1617 YSGDDAYATD
-1627 AFLNS
+1627 AILNS

-1640 DGTVYIA
+1640 DGTIYIA
-1647 DLGNIRIRAVLQ
+1647 DLGNIRIRAVSK
-1659 NKPVLTSFNQYEVA
+1659 NKPVLNAFNQYEAA
-1673 SPGEQELYIFNI
+1673 SPGEQELYVFNAD
-1685 NGIHQYTQSLVTG
+1685 GIHQYTVSLVTG

-1710 DVIEVIDNSGNSLK
+1710 DVTELIDNNGNSLK
-1724 IRRDSNG
+1724 IRRDSSG
-1731 TPRHFL
+1731 MPRHLL

-1745 LTLTT
+1745 LTVGTN
-1750 GGALKLV
+1750 GGLKVV
-1757 STQSLELSLM
+1757 SAQNLELGLM

-1777 TKSDETGWTMFYDY
+1777 TKSDETGWTTFYDY
-1791 DNEGRL
+1791 DHEGRL

-1853 SYQLCSNGTLRVMY
+1853 SYQLCNNGTLRVMY
-1867 ANGMGIS
+1867 ANGMGVS
-1874 FHSEPHILAGTVTPT
+1874 FHSEPHVLAGTITPT
-1889 IGRRN
+1889 IGRCN

-1907 WRLRKEQTKGKVT
+1907 WRLRKEQIKGKVT
-1920 VFGRKLRVHG
+1920 IFGRKLRVHG

-1936 DFDRNSHTEK
+1936 DYDRNIRTEK

-1957 IVYDQLGRPLLWLP
+1957 IIYDQVGRPFLWLP
-1971 SSGLAPVNV
+1971 SSGLAAVNV

-1987 LSGLQRGAM
+1987 LAGLQRGAM
-1996 SERTEMD
+1996 SERTDID
-2003 KQGRII
+2003 KQGRIV
-2009 SRAFAD
+2009 SRMFAD
-2015 GKTWSY
+2015 GKVWSY
-2021 TYLEKS
+2021 SYLDKS

-2042 DSSDRLY
+2042 DSSERLHA
-2049 SVTMP
+2049 VTMP

-2076 PESNASIIFDY
+2076 PESNASVIFDY
-2087 SEDGRILKT
+2087 SDDGRILKT
-2096 SYLGTGR
+2096 SFLGTGR

-2116 EIIYDSTAVTFG
+2116 EIVYDSTAVTFG

-2182 NSFRVASIKP
+2182 NSFRIASIKP
-2192 IISETPLP
+2192 VISETPLP
-2200 VELYRYDDISGKI
+2200 VDLYRYDEISGKV
-2213 EHFGKFGVIYYDVN
+2213 EHFGKFGVIYYDIN
-2227 QIITTAVMTLTKHFD
+2227 QIITTAVMTLSKHFD

-2251 YEIFRS
+2251 YEMFRS

-2287 YTYEYDGDG
+2287 YTYDYDGDG
-2296 QLLTVAVNDRQTW
+2296 QLQSVAVNDRPTW
-2309 RYNYDLNGN
+2309 RYSYDLNGN
-2318 LYLLTP
+2318 LHLLNP
-2324 GNGVRLL
+2324 GNSVRLM

-2345 DVQYKIDDDGFLS
+2345 DVQYKIDDDGYLC
-2358 QRGADIFDYNSKG
+2358 QRGADIFEYNSKG

-2378 KVLGWN
+2378 KASGWS
-2384 VQYRYDGL
+2384 VQYRYDGV
-2392 GRRASCKTNLGLH
+2392 GRRASYKTNLGHH
-2405 LQFFYADL
+2405 LQYFYSDL
-2413 HNPTRV
+2413 HNPTRI

-2430 LSLYYDLQGHLFAM
+2430 TSLYYDLQGHLFAM
-2444 ESSSGEEYYI
+2444 ESSSGEEYYV
-2454 ASDNTGTPLAA
+2454 ASDNTGTPLAV
-2465 FSINGV
+2465 FSINGL
-2471 MIKQLQYTPFGE
+2471 MIKQLQYTAYGE
-2483 IYFDSNPNFQLVI
+2483 IYYDSNPDFQMVI

-2511 FAQRDYDVLAGRWI
+2511 FTQRDYDVLAGRWT
-2525 SPDYTMWKKI
+2525 SPDYTVWKNVGKE
-2535 GRDPAPFNL
+2535 PAPFNL
-2544 YMFKNNNPLSTEMDL
+2544 YMFKSNNPLSNELDL
-2559 KNYVTDVQ
+2559 KNYVTDVK

-2586 SKLHFVPPPYELTE
+2586 AKMYFVPPPYELSE
-2600 SQECENGQLIT
+2600 SQASENGQLIT

-2616 SERHNQAFMALE
+2616 TERHNQAFMALE
-2628 GQTIVKRLHANIR
+2628 GQVISKKLHATIR
-2641 EKLGHWFATTV
+2641 EKAGHWFATTT

-2658 IMFAIKEGKVTTG
+2658 IMFAIKEGRVTTG
-2671 MSSIAS
+2671 VSSIAS
-2677 EDSRKIALV
+2677 EDSRKVASV
-2686 LNGAH
+2686 LNNAYYLDKMH
-2691 YLEKMYYNIEGKDTH
+2691 YSIEGKDTH

-2712 SSDSDLVTLGLTT
+2712 SADSDLVTLGTT
-2725 GRKTLDSGVNV
+2725 IGRKVLENGVNV

-2741 TLLIN
+2741 TLLVN

-2757 QHSFLILNIRYGLTV
+2757 QYSTLLLSIRYGLTP
-2772 DTLDEERA
+2772 DTLDEEKA
-2780 RVLDQARQRALS
+2780 RVLDQARQRALGT
-2792 AAWAKEQQKARD
+2792 AWAKEQQKARD
-2804 GKEGSRLWTEGEKQQ
+2804 GREGSRLWTEGEKQQ

>member
-1 MDIKDRR
+1 M
-8 HRSLT
+8 
-13 RGRCGKVCRYTS
+13 
-25 SSLDSENCRVP
+25 
-36 TQKSYSSSETLKAYD
+36 
-51 HENRM
+51 
-56 HYGNRV
+56 
-62 SDLVHRESDEFPRQ
+62 
-76 GTNFTLAELGI
+76 
-87 CDPSPQQGGYCSDIG
+87 
-102 ILHQTYALNAGSDIE
+102 
-117 SDTEGG
+117 
-123 MSPEHAI
+123 
-130 RLWGRSIKSRRSSGL
+130 
-145 SSRENSALTLTDSD
+145 
-159 NENKSDEEN
+159 
-168 GKESPNSK
+168 
-176 CCYSES
+176 
-182 GGVTKLG
+182 KLQ
-189 NHTNNRYPKTPCH
+189 N
-202 LDLYSEVPYFMNNI
+202 
-216 LQYRQDPVGYIHG
+216 G
-229 RPIPSTSSSSLLPS
+229 RPIPPTSSSSLLPS

-252 PPVGC
+252 PPVSC

-286 RACSGSQQPSSSEL
+286 RACPGPQQAAGSGP
-300 AEGQREGDGE
+300 
-310 TYILYLQTEASTLL
+310 
-324 REGDKKQRFLGGPT
+324 P

-369 KNSLTNRRN
+369 RNSLTNRRS

-385 PPNDMATTPESVQLQ
+385 APNDLATTPESVQLQ

-420 SSGTTPLFSSSSPGY
+420 SSGSTPLFSSSSPGY

-444 PPPRLLPRNTFSRNA
+444 PPPRLLPRNTFSRKA

-481 AVLLAIL
+481 ALLLAIL

-512 NNGIKTSS
+512 NNGIRTGLPGN

-527 SGGKGPWSNTRNS
+527 SGGKVPWSLKNS
-540 SIDNGEVEIGRRI
+540 SIDSGEAEVGRRV
-553 TQEVPAGVFWRSHIH
+553 TQEVPPGVFWRSQIHIS
-568 VTQPQFLKFN
+568 QPQFLKFN

-613 WSVIEAPRE
+613 WSVVESPRE

-642 GIWHLAFYND
+642 GLWHLAFYND
-652 GKDKEIV
+652 GKDKEMV

-669 QDCPRNCDGNG
+669 QDCPRNCHGNG
-680 ECVSGVCHCFP
+680 ECVSGLCHCFP
-691 GFHGADCAKA
+691 GFLGADCAKA

-712 YSKGTCI
+712 YSKGTCQ

-729 DVPSSQCIDPTC
+729 DVPMNQCIDPSC
-741 NTHGS
+741 GGHGS
-746 CIEGN
+746 CIDGN

-756 GFKGDNCEEV
+756 GYKGEHCEEV
-766 DCIDPT
+766 DCLDPT
-772 CTNHGVC
+772 CSSHGVC
-779 VNKECLCS
+779 VNGECLCS
-787 PGWGGQNC
+787 PGWGGLNC
-795 ELPRTQCPDQC
+795 ELARVQCPDQC
-806 SGHGTYL
+806 SGHGTYVP
-813 TDTGLCSCDPNWMGP
+813 DTGLCSCDPNWMGP

-845 VGGACRCEEGWTGVA
+845 IGGACRCEEGWTGAA
-860 CDQRVCHPRCTEHGS
+860 CDQRVCHPRCIEHGT

-891 CTMDGCPDLCNGNGR
+891 CTIGRQTAGTETDGCPDLCNGNGR
-906 CTLGQNSWQCICQ
+906 CTLGQNSWQCVCQ
-919 TGWRGSGCNV
+919 TGWRGPGCNV

-951 PDCCLQTT
+951 PDCCLQSA
-959 CQSSLLCRG
+959 CQNSLLCRG

-977 QSQSGSPAVK
+977 QSQTDSPAVK

-992 IKLLVGKDSTH
+992 IKLLAGKDSTH
-1003 IIPGENPFNSSLVSL
+1003 IIPGDNPFNSSLVSL
-1018 IRGQVMTGDGTPL
+1018 IRGQVVTTDGTPL

-1071 APFISQEKTV
+1071 APFMSQERTV

-1090 MDTLSMKTE
+1090 MDTLVMKTE
-1099 ENTIPSCDLSGFV
+1099 ENSIPSCDLSGFV
-1112 RPDPV
+1112 RPDPI
-1117 IISSPLSTFFSSS
+1117 IISSPLSTFFSAA
-1130 PRRNPIVPE
+1130 PGQNPIVPE
-1139 TQVLHEEIEMPGSNL
+1139 TQVLHEEIELPGSNVKL
-1154 RLCFLSSR
+1154 RYLSSR
-1162 TPGYRSLLKITMTQS
+1162 TAGYKSLLKITMTQS
-1177 TIPLN
+1177 TVPLN

-1194 HLFQKTFQASPN
+1194 HLFQKSFQASPN
-1206 LAYTFVWDKND
+1206 LAYTFIWDKTD

-1226 SDAVVSVGFEYETCL
+1226 SDAVVSVGFEYETCPS
-1241 GLILWEKR
+1241 LILWEKR
-1249 TAVLQGFEL
+1249 TALLQGFEL

-1273 VNVKS
+1273 LNVKS
-1278 GILHKGSGENQFLS
+1278 GILHKGTGENQFLT
-1292 QQPAVIMS
+1292 QQPAIITS

-1327 LALAVGIDG
+1327 VALAVGIDG

-1360 FRNKEFKHS
+1360 LRNKEFKHS
-1369 NNIAHKYY
+1369 NNPAHKYY

-1382 VSGSIYLSDTNSRRI
+1382 VSGSLYVSDTNSRRI
-1397 YKIKSLTG
+1397 YRVKSLSG
-1405 AKDIATNSEVI
+1405 AKDLAGNSEVV
-1416 AGNGEQCM
+1416 AGTGEQCL
-1424 PFDEARCGN
+1424 PFDEARCGD

-1440 ILTNPR
+1440 TLMSPR
-1446 GIAVDKNGFIYFV
+1446 GIAVDKNGLMYFV
-1459 DATMIRKVDPN
+1459 DATMIRKVDQN
-1470 GIISTLLGSNDLA
+1470 GIISTLLGSNDLTA
-1483 AGRPLSCDSSMDITQ
+1483 VRPLSCDSSMDVAQ
-1498 VRMEWPTDLAVNPMD
+1498 VRLEWPTDLAVNPMD

-1567 AVSHTGILYI
+1567 AISHTGVLYI
-1577 AETNEKKI
+1577 TETDEKKI
-1585 NRIRQVTTNG
+1585 NRLRQVTTNG
-1595 EISLLAGAA
+1595 EICLLAGAA
-1604 SDCNCKD
+1604 SDCDCKN

-1617 YAGDDGYATD
+1617 YSGDDAYATD
-1627 AFLNS
+1627 AILNS

-1647 DLGNIRIRAVLQ
+1647 DLGNIRIRAVSK
-1659 NKPVLTSFNQYEVA
+1659 NKPVLNAFNQYEAA
-1673 SPGEQELYIFNI
+1673 SPGEQELYVFNAD
-1685 NGIHQYTQSLVTG
+1685 GIHQYTVSLVTG

-1710 DVIEVIDNSGNSLK
+1710 DVTELIDNNGNSLK
-1724 IRRDSNG
+1724 IRRDSSG
-1731 TPRHFL
+1731 MPRHLL

-1745 LTLTT
+1745 LTVGTN
-1750 GGALKLV
+1750 GGLKVV
-1757 STQSLELSLM
+1757 STQNLELGLM

-1777 TKSDETGWTMFYDY
+1777 TKSDETGWTTFYDY
-1791 DNEGRL
+1791 DHEGRL

-1853 SYQLCSNGTLRVMY
+1853 SYQLCNNGTLRVTY
-1867 ANGMGIS
+1867 ANGMGVS
-1874 FHSEPHILAGTVTPT
+1874 FHSEPHVLAGTITPT
-1889 IGRRN
+1889 IGRCN

-1907 WRLRKEQTKGKVT
+1907 WRLRKEQIKGKVT
-1920 VFGRKLRVHG
+1920 IFGRKLRVHG

-1936 DFDRNSHTEK
+1936 DYDRNIRTEK

-1957 IVYDQLGRPLLWLP
+1957 IIYDQVGRPFLWLP
-1971 SSGLAPVNV
+1971 SSGLAAVNV

-1987 LSGLQRGAM
+1987 LAGLQRGAM
-1996 SERTEMD
+1996 SERTDID
-2003 KQGRII
+2003 KQGRIV
-2009 SRAFAD
+2009 SRMFAD
-2015 GKTWSY
+2015 GKVWSY
-2021 TYLEKS
+2021 SYLDKS
-2027 MVLLLQSQR
+2027 VVLLLQSQR

-2042 DSSDRLY
+2042 DSSDRLHA
-2049 SVTMP
+2049 VTMP

-2076 PESNASIIFDY
+2076 PESNASVIFDY
-2087 SEDGRILKT
+2087 SDDGRILKT
-2096 SYLGTGR
+2096 SFLGTGR

-2116 EIIYDSTAVTFG
+2116 EIVYDSTAVTFG

-2138 VNLQSGGF
+2138 VSLQSGGF

-2182 NSFRVASIKP
+2182 NSFRIASIKP
-2192 IISETPLP
+2192 VISETPLP
-2200 VELYRYDDISGKI
+2200 VDLYRYDEISGKV
-2213 EHFGKFGVIYYDVN
+2213 EHFGKFGVIYYDIN
-2227 QIITTAVMTLTKHFD
+2227 QIITTAVMTLSKHFD

-2251 YEIFRS
+2251 YEMFRS

-2287 YTYEYDGDG
+2287 YTYDYDGDG
-2296 QLLTVAVNDRQTW
+2296 QLQSVAVNDRPTW
-2309 RYNYDLNGN
+2309 RYSYDLNGN
-2318 LYLLTP
+2318 LHLLNP
-2324 GNGVRLL
+2324 GNSVRLM

-2345 DVQYKIDDDGFLS
+2345 DVQYKIDDDGYLC
-2358 QRGADIFDYNSKG
+2358 QRGADIFEYNSKG

-2378 KVLGWN
+2378 KASGWS
-2384 VQYRYDGL
+2384 VQYRYDGV
-2392 GRRASCKTNLGLH
+2392 GRRASYKTNLGHH
-2405 LQFFYADL
+2405 LQYFYSDL
-2413 HNPTRV
+2413 HNPTRI

-2430 LSLYYDLQGHLFAM
+2430 TSLYYDLQGHLFAM
-2444 ESSSGEEYYI
+2444 ESSSGEEYYV
-2454 ASDNTGTPLAA
+2454 ASDNTGTPLAV
-2465 FSINGV
+2465 FSINGL
-2471 MIKQLQYTPFGE
+2471 MIKQLQYTAYGE
-2483 IYFDSNPNFQLVI
+2483 IYYDSNPDFQMVI

-2511 FAQRDYDVLAGRWI
+2511 FTQRDYDVLAGRWT
-2525 SPDYTMWKKI
+2525 SPDYTMWKNVGKE
-2535 GRDPAPFNL
+2535 PAPFNL
-2544 YMFKNNNPLSTEMDL
+2544 YMFKSNNPLSNELDL
-2559 KNYVTDVQ
+2559 KNYVTDVK

-2586 SKLHFVPPPYELTE
+2586 AKMYFVPPPYELSE
-2600 SQECENGQLIT
+2600 SQASENGQLIT

-2616 SERHNQAFMALE
+2616 TERHNQAFMALE
-2628 GQTIVKRLHANIR
+2628 GQVISKKLHASIR
-2641 EKLGHWFATTV
+2641 EKAGHWFATTT

-2658 IMFAIKEGKVTTG
+2658 IMFAIKEGQVTTG
-2671 MSSIAS
+2671 VSSIAS
-2677 EDSRKIALV
+2677 EDSRKVASV
-2686 LNGAH
+2686 LNNAYYLDKMH
-2691 YLEKMYYNIEGKDTH
+2691 YSIEGKDTH

-2712 SSDSDLVTLGLTT
+2712 SADGDLVTLGTT
-2725 GRKTLDSGVNV
+2725 IGRKVLESGVNV

-2741 TLLIN
+2741 TLLVN

-2757 QHSFLILNIRYGLTV
+2757 QYSTLLLSLRYGLTP
-2772 DTLDEERA
+2772 DTLDEEKA
-2780 RVLDQARQRALS
+2780 RVLDQARQRALGT
-2792 AAWAKEQQKARD
+2792 AWAKEQQKARD
-2804 GKEGSRLWTEGEKQQ
+2804 GREGSRLWTEGEKQQ

>member
-1 MDIKDRR
+1 MLHTANK
-8 HRSLT
+8 
-13 RGRCGKVCRYTS
+13 GRKPS
-25 SSLDSENCRVP
+25 
-36 TQKSYSSSETLKAYD
+36 
-51 HENRM
+51 
-56 HYGNRV
+56 
-62 SDLVHRESDEFPRQ
+62 
-76 GTNFTLAELGI
+76 AE
-87 CDPSPQQGGYCSDIG
+87 
-102 ILHQTYALNAGSDIE
+102 A
-117 SDTEGG
+117 
-123 MSPEHAI
+123 
-130 RLWGRSIKSRRSSGL
+130 
-145 SSRENSALTLTDSD
+145 
-159 NENKSDEEN
+159 
-168 GKESPNSK
+168 
-176 CCYSES
+176 
-182 GGVTKLG
+182 
-189 NHTNNRYPKTPCH
+189 
-202 LDLYSEVPYFMNNI
+202 
-216 LQYRQDPVGYIHG
+216 G
-229 RPIPSTSSSSLLPS
+229 RPIPPTSSSSLLPS

-252 PPVGC
+252 PPVSC

-286 RACSGSQQPSSSEL
+286 RACSGPQQASSS
-300 AEGQREGDGE
+300 
-310 TYILYLQTEASTLL
+310 
-324 REGDKKQRFLGGPT
+324 GPP

-369 KNSLTNRRN
+369 RNSLTNRRS

-385 PPNDMATTPESVQLQ
+385 APNDLATTPESVQLQ

-420 SSGTTPLFSSSSPGY
+420 SSGSTPLFSSSSPGY

-444 PPPRLLPRNTFSRNA
+444 PPPRLLPRNTFSRKA

-481 AVLLAIL
+481 ALLLAIL

-512 NNGIKTSS
+512 NNGVRTGLPGN

-527 SGGKGPWSNTRNS
+527 SGGKVPWSLKNS
-540 SIDNGEVEIGRRI
+540 SIDSGEAEVGRRV
-553 TQEVPAGVFWRSHIH
+553 TQEVPPGVFWRSQIHIS
-568 VTQPQFLKFN
+568 QPQFLKFN

-613 WSVIEAPRE
+613 WSVVESPRE

-642 GIWHLAFYND
+642 GLWHLAFYND
-652 GKDKEIV
+652 GKDKEMV

-669 QDCPRNCDGNG
+669 QDCPRNCHGNG
-680 ECVSGVCHCFP
+680 ECVSGLCHCFP
-691 GFHGADCAKA
+691 GFLGADCAKA

-712 YSKGTCI
+712 YSKGTCQ

-729 DVPSSQCIDPTC
+729 DVPMNQCIDPSC
-741 NTHGS
+741 GGHGS
-746 CIEGN
+746 CIDGN
-751 CVCSA
+751 CVCAA
-756 GFKGDNCEEV
+756 GYKGEHCEEV
-766 DCIDPT
+766 DCLDPT
-772 CTNHGVC
+772 CSSHGVC
-779 VNKECLCS
+779 VNGECLCS
-787 PGWGGQNC
+787 PGWGGLNC
-795 ELPRTQCPDQC
+795 ELARVQCPDQC

-813 TDTGLCSCDPNWMGP
+813 PDSGLCSCDPNWMGP
-828 DCSVEVCS
+828 DCSV
-836 VDCGTHGVC
+836 
-845 VGGACRCEEGWTGVA
+845 
-860 CDQRVCHPRCTEHGS
+860 
-875 CKDGK
+875 
-880 CECREG
+880 
-886 WNGEH
+886 
-891 CTMDGCPDLCNGNGR
+891 DGCPDLCNGNGR
-906 CTLGQNSWQCICQ
+906 CTLGQNSWQCVCQ
-919 TGWRGSGCNV
+919 TGWRGPGCNV

-951 PDCCLQTT
+951 PDCCLQSA
-959 CQSSLLCRG
+959 CQNSLLCRG

-977 QSQSGSPAVK
+977 QGQTDWPAVK

-992 IKLLVGKDSTH
+992 IKLLAGKDSTH

-1018 IRGQVMTGDGTPL
+1018 IRGQVVTTDGTPL

-1060 GGASLTLHFER
+1060 GGAALTLHFER
-1071 APFISQEKTV
+1071 APFMSQERTV

-1090 MDTLSMKTE
+1090 MDTLVMKTE
-1099 ENTIPSCDLSGFV
+1099 ENSIPSCDLSGFV
-1112 RPDPV
+1112 RPDPI
-1117 IISSPLSTFFSSS
+1117 IISSPLSTFFSAS
-1130 PRRNPIVPE
+1130 PAANPIVPE
-1139 TQVLHEEIEMPGSNL
+1139 TQVLHEELELPGSNVKL
-1154 RLCFLSSR
+1154 RYLSSR
-1162 TPGYRSLLKITMTQS
+1162 TAGYKSLLKITMTQS
-1177 TIPLN
+1177 TVPLN
-1182 LIKVH
+1182 LIRVH

-1194 HLFQKTFQASPN
+1194 HLFQKSFQASPN
-1206 LAYTFVWDKND
+1206 LAYTFIWDKTD

-1226 SDAVVSVGFEYETCL
+1226 SDAVVSVGFEYETCPS
-1241 GLILWEKR
+1241 LILWEKR
-1249 TAVLQGFEL
+1249 TALLQGFEL

-1273 VNVKS
+1273 LNVKS
-1278 GILHKGSGENQFLS
+1278 GILHKGTGENQFLT
-1292 QQPAVIMS
+1292 QQPAIITS

-1327 LALAVGIDG
+1327 VALAVGIDG

-1360 FRNKEFKHS
+1360 LRNKEFKHS
-1369 NNIAHKYY
+1369 NSPGHKYY

-1382 VSGSIYLSDTNSRRI
+1382 VTGSLYVSDTNSRRI
-1397 YKIKSLTG
+1397 YRVKSLSG
-1405 AKDIATNSEVI
+1405 AKDLAGNSEVV
-1416 AGNGEQCM
+1416 AGTGEQCL
-1424 PFDEARCGN
+1424 PFDEARCGD

-1440 ILTNPR
+1440 TLMSPR
-1446 GIAVDKNGFIYFV
+1446 GIAVDKNGLMYFV
-1459 DATMIRKVDPN
+1459 DATMIRKVDQN
-1470 GIISTLLGSNDLA
+1470 GIISTLLGSNDLTA
-1483 AGRPLSCDSSMDITQ
+1483 VRPLSCDSSMDVAQ
-1498 VRMEWPTDLAVNPMD
+1498 VRLEWPTDLAVNPMD

-1567 AVSHTGILYI
+1567 AISHTGVLYI
-1577 AETNEKKI
+1577 TETDEKKI
-1585 NRIRQVTTNG
+1585 NRLRQVTTNG
-1595 EISLLAGAA
+1595 EICLLAGAA
-1604 SDCNCKD
+1604 SDCDCKN
-1611 DVNCNC
+1611 DVNCIC
-1617 YAGDDGYATD
+1617 YSGDDAYATD
-1627 AFLNS
+1627 AILNS

-1640 DGTVYIA
+1640 DGTIYIA
-1647 DLGNIRIRAVLQ
+1647 DLGNIRIRAVSK
-1659 NKPVLTSFNQYEVA
+1659 NKPVLNAFNQYEAA
-1673 SPGEQELYIFNI
+1673 SPGEQELYVFNAD
-1685 NGIHQYTQSLVTG
+1685 GIHQYTVSLVTG

-1710 DVIEVIDNSGNSLK
+1710 DVTELIDNNGNSLK
-1724 IRRDSNG
+1724 IRRDSSG
-1731 TPRHFL
+1731 MPRHLL

-1745 LTLTT
+1745 LTVGTN
-1750 GGALKLV
+1750 GGLKAV
-1757 STQSLELSLM
+1757 STQNLELGLM

-1777 TKSDETGWTMFYDY
+1777 TKSDETGWTTFYDY
-1791 DNEGRL
+1791 DHEGRL

-1853 SYQLCSNGTLRVMY
+1853 SYQLCNNGTLRVMY
-1867 ANGMGIS
+1867 ANGMGVS
-1874 FHSEPHILAGTVTPT
+1874 FHSEPHVLAGTITPT
-1889 IGRRN
+1889 IGRCN

-1907 WRLRKEQTKGKVT
+1907 WRLRKEQIKGKVT
-1920 VFGRKLRVHG
+1920 IFGRKLRVHG

-1936 DFDRNSHTEK
+1936 DYDRNIRTEK

-1957 IVYDQLGRPLLWLP
+1957 IIYDQVGRPFLWLP
-1971 SSGLAPVNV
+1971 SSGLAAVNV

-1987 LSGLQRGAM
+1987 LAGLQRGAM
-1996 SERTEMD
+1996 SERTDID
-2003 KQGRII
+2003 KQGRIV
-2009 SRAFAD
+2009 SRMFAD
-2015 GKTWSY
+2015 GKVWSY
-2021 TYLEKS
+2021 SYLDKS

-2042 DSSDRLY
+2042 DSSDRLHA
-2049 SVTMP
+2049 VTMP

-2076 PESNASIIFDY
+2076 PESNASVIFDY
-2087 SEDGRILKT
+2087 SDDGRILKT
-2096 SYLGTGR
+2096 SFLGTGR

-2116 EIIYDSTAVTFG
+2116 EIVYDSTAVTFG

-2146 SCTIRYRKIGPL
+2146 SCTIRYRKVGPL

-2163 YRFSEEGMVNA
+2163 YRFSEEGMINA

-2182 NSFRVASIKP
+2182 NSFRIASIKP
-2192 IISETPLP
+2192 VISETPLP
-2200 VELYRYDDISGKI
+2200 VDLYRYDEISGKV
-2213 EHFGKFGVIYYDVN
+2213 EHFGKFGVIYYDIN
-2227 QIITTAVMTLTKHFD
+2227 QIITTAVMTLSKHFD

-2251 YEIFRS
+2251 YEMFRS

-2287 YTYEYDGDG
+2287 YTYDYDGDG
-2296 QLLTVAVNDRQTW
+2296 QLQSVAVNDRPTW
-2309 RYNYDLNGN
+2309 RYSYDLNGN
-2318 LYLLTP
+2318 LHLLNP
-2324 GNGVRLL
+2324 GNSARLM

-2345 DVQYKIDDDGFLS
+2345 DVQYKIDDDGYLC
-2358 QRGADIFDYNSKG
+2358 QRGSDIFEYNSKG

-2378 KVLGWN
+2378 KASGWS
-2384 VQYRYDGL
+2384 VQYRYDGV
-2392 GRRASCKTNLGLH
+2392 GRRASYKTNLGHH
-2405 LQFFYADL
+2405 LQYFYSDL
-2413 HNPTRV
+2413 HNPTRI

-2430 LSLYYDLQGHLFAM
+2430 TSLYYDLQGHLFAM
-2444 ESSSGEEYYI
+2444 ESSSGEEYYV
-2454 ASDNTGTPLAA
+2454 ASDNTGTPLAV
-2465 FSINGV
+2465 FSINGL
-2471 MIKQLQYTPFGE
+2471 MIKQLQYTAYGE
-2483 IYFDSNPNFQLVI
+2483 IYYDSNPDFQMVI

-2511 FAQRDYDVLAGRWI
+2511 FTQRDYDVLAGRWT
-2525 SPDYTMWKKI
+2525 SPDYTMWRNVGKE
-2535 GRDPAPFNL
+2535 PAPFNL
-2544 YMFKNNNPLSTEMDL
+2544 YMFKNNNPLSNELDL
-2559 KNYVTDVQ
+2559 KNYVTDVK

-2586 SKLHFVPPPYELTE
+2586 AKMYFVPPPYELSE
-2600 SQECENGQLIT
+2600 SQASENGQLIT

-2616 SERHNQAFMALE
+2616 TERHNQAFLALE
-2628 GQTIVKRLHANIR
+2628 GQVISKKLHASIR
-2641 EKLGHWFATTV
+2641 EKAGHWFATTT

-2658 IMFAIKEGKVTTG
+2658 IMFAIKEGRVTTG
-2671 MSSIAS
+2671 VSSIAS
-2677 EDSRKIALV
+2677 EDSRKVASV
-2686 LNGAH
+2686 LNNAYYLDKMH
-2691 YLEKMYYNIEGKDTH
+2691 YSIEGKDTH

-2712 SSDSDLVTLGLTT
+2712 AADGDLVTLGTT
-2725 GRKTLDSGVNV
+2725 IGRKVLESGVNV

-2741 TLLIN
+2741 TLLVN

-2757 QHSFLILNIRYGLTV
+2757 QYSTLLLSIRYGLTP
-2772 DTLDEERA
+2772 DTLDEEKA
-2780 RVLDQARQRALS
+2780 RVLDQARQRALGT
-2792 AAWAKEQQKARD
+2792 AWAKEQQKARD
-2804 GKEGSRLWTEGEKQQ
+2804 GREGSRLWTEGEKQQ

>member
-1 MDIKDRR
+1 MLQPGTK
-8 HRSLT
+8 
-13 RGRCGKVCRYTS
+13 GRK
-25 SSLDSENCRVP
+25 P
-36 TQKSYSSSETLKAYD
+36 A
-51 HENRM
+51 
-56 HYGNRV
+56 
-62 SDLVHRESDEFPRQ
+62 
-76 GTNFTLAELGI
+76 AE
-87 CDPSPQQGGYCSDIG
+87 
-102 ILHQTYALNAGSDIE
+102 A
-117 SDTEGG
+117 
-123 MSPEHAI
+123 
-130 RLWGRSIKSRRSSGL
+130 
-145 SSRENSALTLTDSD
+145 
-159 NENKSDEEN
+159 

-189 NHTNNRYPKTPCH
+189 SQTNSRYPKTPCH
-202 LDLYSEVPYFMNNI
+202 LDLYSE
-216 LQYRQDPVGYIHG
+216 
-229 RPIPSTSSSSLLPS
+229 
-243 AQLPSSHNP
+243 
-252 PPVGC
+252 
-257 QMPLLDSN
+257 
-265 TSHQIMDTNPD
+265 
-276 EEFSPNSYLL
+276 
-286 RACSGSQQPSSSEL
+286 EL

-385 PPNDMATTPESVQLQ
+385 APNDMATTPESVQLQ

-409 PLETR
+409 PLETRYSVPPRIR

-512 NNGIKTSS
+512 NNGMRTSS

-527 SGGKGPWSNTRNS
+527 SGGKGPWTNSRNS

-553 TQEVPAGVFWRSHIH
+553 TQEVPAGVFWRSHID

-613 WSVIEAPRE
+613 WSVIESPRE

-729 DVPSSQCIDPTC
+729 DVPSSQCIDPSC
-741 NTHGS
+741 STHGS
-746 CIEGN
+746 CMEGN

-756 GFKGDNCEEV
+756 GFKGDSCEEV

-772 CTNHGVC
+772 CSNHGVC

-860 CDQRVCHPRCTEHGS
+860 CDQRVCHPRCTEHGT

-891 CTMDGCPDLCNGNGR
+891 CTIDGCPDLCNGNGR

-977 QSQSGSPAVK
+977 HSQSGSPAVK

-1099 ENTIPSCDLSGFV
+1099 ENSIPSCDLSGFV

-1154 RLCFLSSR
+1154 RLCYLSSR
-1162 TPGYRSLLKITMTQS
+1162 TPGYKSLLKITMTQS
-1177 TIPLN
+1177 TVPLN

-1217 AYGQRVYGL
+1217 AYGQKVYGL

-1241 GLILWEKR
+1241 SLILWEKR

-1327 LALAVGIDG
+1327 VALAVGIDG
-1336 SLFVGDF
+1336 SLFLGDF

-1360 FRNKEFKHS
+1360 LRNKEFKHS

-1405 AKDIATNSEVI
+1405 AKDIATNSEII

-1470 GIISTLLGSNDLA
+1470 GLISTLLGSNDLA

-1567 AVSHTGILYI
+1567 AISHTGILYI

-1647 DLGNIRIRAVLQ
+1647 DLGNIRIRAVVQ

-1750 GGALKLV
+1750 SGALKLV

-1767 TYDGNTGLLA
+1767 TYDGITGLLA

-1980 SYFFNGR
+1980 SYFYNGH

-2066 IGYIRNIYNP
+2066 IGYIRNMYNP

-2413 HNPTRV
+2413 HNPIRV

-2430 LSLYYDLQGHLFAM
+2430 ISLYYDLQGHLFAM

-2525 SPDYTMWKKI
+2525 SPDYTMWRKI

-2586 SKLHFVPPPYELTE
+2586 SKLHFVAPPYELTE

-2628 GQTIVKRLHANIR
+2628 GQTIVKRLHASIR
-2641 EKLGHWFATTV
+2641 EKLGNWFATTV

-2677 EDSRKIALV
+2677 EDNRKIALV

-2757 QHSFLILNIRYGLTV
+2757 QHSSLILNIRYGLTV
-2772 DTLDEERA
+2772 DTFDEERA

-2837 EQYPELADSSSN
+2837 EQYLELADSSSN